1 MIQLNLFI
9 NKNIVNFILLLYK
22 LMRCFMRKRL
32 LIVFSVLLFLLCL
45 SVVSATDENTN
56 SSIVAQDYDGNEFYV
71 DLGGDDSNS
80 GQLNSPFN
88 SINKAVEVSKSN
100 DNVVIHLGE
109 GTFEG
114 NGNVM
119 ISINKAHL
127 SQGGSITI
135 VGAGADKTII
145 KGSSA
150 YYAFNIYAD
159 SVVTLRD
166 LSIVDCKSVEG
177 GAICNSGTLLV
188 DNCIFRNNFAFN
200 TGGAISSIENGDC
213 KIYNSVFINN
223 SVICNDEYENAN
235 GGAVYSLKSDLLVD
249 SCRFV
254 GNFAKGNCLNAISG
268 GAIYVGAYLNN
279 VPSVKN
285 SNFINNYVV
294 STSFR
299 TNWQYA
305 KGGSIYMINC
315 NLFNDS
321 FINSSVTG
329 NNGVGGSYYSEPK
342 YLNSISNIL
351 RINSSVNGVLESNI
365 YPADYDGKY
374 SNEVVVYVSV
384 NGNDEN
390 GNGSFNNPYATIANA
405 IAKSVGNVYNLKVY
419 LLDGVYSGAG
429 NTNISLP
436 SSMNIQIAGIGSKVI
451 IDGSGS
457 NWFAANER
465 SISGFKYALS
475 NLTLINFKAKSIGYK
490 KENNIGVISN
500 YADLTIDNCIF
511 KNIIGSSISNYDLA
525 NLKVISSSFVDSKHL
540 GFYGGVLF
548 NYDANARFYK
558 CIVNNYSSTDIFYS
572 TAVNTENVYLEFFN
586 STFKNLKSFD
596 SRCKFLG
603 ASNTNVTMS
612 YVNYADNDCNFAV
625 AYDKSFMKIDN
636 SVFKNSNWLSGSV
649 NGMIWNVC
657 NSSFININS
666 LTFSS
671 INGYKSN
678 FNGCLFDGGNVE
690 FRGNIIT
697 VGNSSFYNNKVII
710 VNNDNQ
716 KGNLDF
722 NYNYWIDETPKNM
735 MDTTA
740 NVKLN
745 YWIVKHL
752 SAENLFNDSYKV
764 VISYKLFDG
773 SNYKN
778 YDVRYVP
785 IKPVRFILITS
796 KGTNSLDSGTLI
808 NDIFEFINTAN
819 NDRNVVVSFTDNTKL
834 NITLYNQH
842 KVDTNIDLSQKT
854 AKIGDI
860 VEINVNIKDN
870 KTGLAVDSGIV
881 EIYLNNKLI
890 SSNNVTGVA
899 ISKSITVDESKSFYN
914 ISVIYKGNNKYSNS
928 SNSIILRISSL
939 PLETL
944 IISKDLTKYY
954 KNGTHF
960 DIILKDVLGNVLVN
974 KEVKITIN
982 GVTYK
987 KITDTNGKARL
998 SINLLPGVYNITTS
1012 FEDDGNYV
1020 KSLNTNKIV
1029 VLSKIIT
1036 KFVDNNKFIVKLVND
1051 DGTPKTNASL
1061 AIIANGVQYNR
1072 ITNSSGEARLN
1083 VRLNPSNYI
1092 FTVTDGLEVVS
1103 SPVHVL
1109 STIRTS
1115 DISMFYKDG
1124 TRFAAKL
1131 YDANGKIVSNKEVAI
1146 TVNGVTYNKLTDS
1159 KGVAYLNINLNPGV
1173 YSISTSYEG
1182 KTVYNTIL
1190 ISAMPVTIVSS
1201 SIHIQQGTFYKVKFS
1216 DALSNPIIG
1225 QKVGIFVNGVMYY
1238 RETDDLG
1245 FASLKINLNPGHY
1258 MITSGLLSN
1267 I

>member
-1 MIQLNLFI
+1 
-9 NKNIVNFILLLYK
+9 
-22 LMRCFMRKRL
+22 MRKKFL
-32 LIVFSVLLFLLCL
+32 TVFFILLFLLCL

-88 SINKAVEVSKSN
+88 SINKAVEVSN
-100 DNVVIHLGE
+100 PRDNVVIHLGE

-200 TGGAISSIENGDC
+200 AGGAISSIENGDC

-223 SVICNDEYENAN
+223 SVTCNDEYENAN

-299 TNWQYA
+299 TNWEYA

-405 IAKSVGNVYNLKVY
+405 IAKSAGNVYNLKVY

-465 SISGFKYALS
+465 SISGFKYVLS
-475 NLTLINFKAKSIGYK
+475 NLTLINFKAKSTGYK

-525 NLKVISSSFVDSKHL
+525 NLKVISSSFVDSKHSW
-540 GFYGGVLF
+540 FYGGVLF
-548 NYDANARFYK
+548 NYDANARFYN

-625 AYDKSFMKIDN
+625 AYDKSSVKIDN

-671 INGYKSN
+671 INDYKSN

-690 FRGNIIT
+690 FRGNTIT

-722 NYNYWIDETPKNM
+722 NYNYWNNNNPKNM
-735 MDTTA
+735 IDTTA

-785 IKPVRFILITS
+785 VKPVRFTLITS
-796 KGTNSLDSGTLI
+796 KGTNSLNSGTLI

-819 NDRNVVVSFTDNTKL
+819 DDRNVVVSFTDNTKL

-870 KTGLAVDSGIV
+870 KTGLAVDFGIV

-890 SSNNVTGVA
+890 SSNNVTGLA

-914 ISVIYKGNNKYSNS
+914 ISVIYKGNNKYADS
-928 SNSIILRISSL
+928 SNSAILRISSI
-939 PLETL
+939 PLETV

-954 KNGTHF
+954 KNGSQF
-960 DIILKDVLGNVLVN
+960 DVVLKDVLGNVLVG
-974 KEVKITIN
+974 KIVKITIN
-982 GVTYK
+982 GVTYN
-987 KITDTNGKARL
+987 KITNDKGEARL
-998 SINLLPGVYNITTS
+998 SINLFPGVYNITVL
-1012 FEDDGNYV
+1012 FEDDDNYV

-1072 ITNSSGEARLN
+1072 ITNGSGEARLN
-1083 VRLNPSNYI
+1083 VRLNPNNYI
-1092 FTVTDGLEVVS
+1092 FAVTDGQEVVS
-1103 SPVHVL
+1103 SSVNVL
-1109 STIRTS
+1109 STIETS

-1124 TRFAAKL
+1124 TKYSVKL
-1131 YDANGKIVSNKEVAI
+1131 CDLDGNIMPNKNVAI
-1146 TVNGVTYNKLTDS
+1146 TINGVTYNKVTDS
-1159 KGVAYLNINLNPGV
+1159 NGVAYLNINLNPGTYSV
-1173 YSISTSYEG
+1173 WATYGDKTVCNTVSISPMVVS
-1182 KTVYNTIL
+1182 
-1190 ISAMPVTIVSS
+1190 MVSS
-1201 SIHIQQGTFYKVKFS
+1201 SVNIQQGTFYKVKFS
-1216 DALSNPIIG
+1216 DALSNPIVG
-1225 QKVGIFVNGVMYY
+1225 QEVGILINGIMYH
-1238 RETDDLG
+1238 RVTDELG
-1245 FASLKINLNPGHY
+1245 VASIKINLNPGSY
-1258 MITSGLLSN
+1258 MVMSGLLSN
-1267 I
+1267 AYEAKTINNVITVSGDYL

>member
-1 MIQLNLFI
+1 
-9 NKNIVNFILLLYK
+9 
-22 LMRCFMRKRL
+22 MRKKFL
-32 LIVFSVLLFLLCL
+32 TVFFILLFLLCL

-88 SINKAVEVSKSN
+88 SINKAVEVSNSR
-100 DNVVIHLGE
+100 DNVVIYLGE

-188 DNCIFRNNFAFN
+188 DKCIFRNNFAFN
-200 TGGAISSIENGDC
+200 AGGAISSIENGDC

-223 SVICNDEYENAN
+223 SVTCNDEYGNAN

-268 GAIYVGAYLNN
+268 GAIYVGTYLNN

-294 STSFR
+294 STNFR

-405 IAKSVGNVYNLKVY
+405 IAKSAGNVYNLKVY
-419 LLDGVYSGAG
+419 LLDGIYSGAG

-465 SISGFKYALS
+465 SISGFKYVLS
-475 NLTLINFKAKSIGYK
+475 NLTLINFKAKSTGYK

-511 KNIIGSSISNYDLA
+511 KNIAGSSISNYDLA
-525 NLKVISSSFVDSKHL
+525 NLKVISSSFVDSTHSW
-540 GFYGGVLF
+540 FYGGVLF
-548 NYDANARFYK
+548 NYDANARFYN

-612 YVNYADNDCNFAV
+612 HINYIDNDCNFAV
-625 AYDKSFMKIDN
+625 AYDKSFVKIDN

-649 NGMIWNVC
+649 NGMIWNVY

-671 INGYKSN
+671 INDYKSN

-690 FRGNIIT
+690 FRGNTIT

-735 MDTTA
+735 IDTTA

-785 IKPVRFILITS
+785 VKPVRFTLITS
-796 KGTNSLDSGTLI
+796 KGTNSLDSGILI

-819 NDRNVVVSFTDNTKL
+819 DDRNVVVSFTDNTKL

-870 KTGLAVDSGIV
+870 KTGLAVDFGIV

-890 SSNNVTGVA
+890 SSNNVTGLA

-914 ISVIYKGNNKYSNS
+914 ISVIYKGNNKYANS
-928 SNSIILRISSL
+928 SNSAILRISSI
-939 PLETL
+939 PLETV

-954 KNGTHF
+954 KNGSQF
-960 DIILKDVLGNVLVN
+960 DVVLKDVLGNVLVG
-974 KEVKITIN
+974 KIVKITIN
-982 GVTYK
+982 GVTYN
-987 KITDTNGKARL
+987 KITNDKGEARL
-998 SINLLPGVYNITTS
+998 SINLFPGVYNITVL
-1012 FEDDGNYV
+1012 FEDDDNYV

-1072 ITNSSGEARLN
+1072 ITNGSGEARLN
-1083 VRLNPSNYI
+1083 VRLNPNNYI
-1092 FTVTDGLEVVS
+1092 FAVTDGQEVVS
-1103 SPVHVL
+1103 SSVNVL
-1109 STIRTS
+1109 STIETS

-1124 TRFAAKL
+1124 TKYSVKL
-1131 YDANGKIVSNKEVAI
+1131 CDLDGNIMPNKNVAI
-1146 TVNGVTYNKLTDS
+1146 TINGVTYNKVTDS
-1159 KGVAYLNINLNPGV
+1159 NGVAYLNINLNPGTYSV
-1173 YSISTSYEG
+1173 WATYGDKTVCNTVSISPMVVS
-1182 KTVYNTIL
+1182 
-1190 ISAMPVTIVSS
+1190 MVSS
-1201 SIHIQQGTFYKVKFS
+1201 SVNIQQGTFYKVKFS
-1216 DALSNPIIG
+1216 DALSNPIVG
-1225 QKVGIFVNGVMYY
+1225 QEVGILINGIMYH
-1238 RETDDLG
+1238 RVTDELG
-1245 FASLKINLNPGHY
+1245 VASIKINLNPGSY
-1258 MITSGLLSN
+1258 MVMSGLLSN
-1267 I
+1267 AYEAKTINNVITVSGDYL

>member
-1 MIQLNLFI
+1 
-9 NKNIVNFILLLYK
+9 
-22 LMRCFMRKRL
+22 MRKKFL
-32 LIVFSVLLFLLCL
+32 TIFFILLFLLCL

-80 GQLNSPFN
+80 GQLYSPFN
-88 SINKAVEVSKSN
+88 SINKAVEVSN
-100 DNVVIHLGE
+100 PRDNVVIHLGE

-223 SVICNDEYENAN
+223 SVTCNDEYGNAN

-294 STSFR
+294 STNFR
-299 TNWQYA
+299 TNWEYA

-405 IAKSVGNVYNLKVY
+405 IAKSAGNVYNLKVY
-419 LLDGVYSGAG
+419 LLDGIYSGAG

-436 SSMNIQIAGIGSKVI
+436 SSMNIQIAAIGSKVI

-465 SISGFKYALS
+465 SISGFKYVLS
-475 NLTLINFKAKSIGYK
+475 NLTLINFKAKSTGYK

-511 KNIIGSSISNYDLA
+511 KNIAGSSISNYDLA

-548 NYDANARFYK
+548 NYDANARFYN

-612 YVNYADNDCNFAV
+612 HINYIDNDCNFAV
-625 AYDKSFMKIDN
+625 AYDKSSVKIDN

-649 NGMIWNVC
+649 NGMIWDVC

-671 INGYKSN
+671 INDYKSN

-690 FRGNIIT
+690 FRGNTIT

-722 NYNYWIDETPKNM
+722 NYNYWNNNNPKNM
-735 MDTTA
+735 IDTTA

-785 IKPVRFILITS
+785 VKPVRFTLITS

-819 NDRNVVVSFTDNTKL
+819 DDRNVVVSFTDNTKL

-870 KTGLAVDSGIV
+870 KTGLAVDFGIV

-890 SSNNVTGVA
+890 SSNNVTGLA

-914 ISVIYKGNNKYSNS
+914 ISVIYKGNNKYANS
-928 SNSIILRISSL
+928 SNSAILRISSI
-939 PLETL
+939 PLETV

-954 KNGTHF
+954 KNGSQF
-960 DIILKDVLGNVLVN
+960 DVVLKDVLGNVLVG
-974 KEVKITIN
+974 KIVKITIN
-982 GVTYK
+982 GVTYN
-987 KITDTNGKARL
+987 KITNDKGEARL
-998 SINLLPGVYNITTS
+998 SINLFPGVYNITVL
-1012 FEDDGNYV
+1012 FEDDDNYV

-1072 ITNSSGEARLN
+1072 ITNGSGEARLN
-1083 VRLNPSNYI
+1083 VRLNPNNYI
-1092 FTVTDGLEVVS
+1092 FAVTDGQEVVS
-1103 SPVHVL
+1103 SSVNVL
-1109 STIRTS
+1109 STIETS

-1124 TRFAAKL
+1124 TKYSVKL
-1131 YDANGKIVSNKEVAI
+1131 CDLDGNIMPNKNVAI
-1146 TVNGVTYNKLTDS
+1146 TINGVTYNKVTDS
-1159 KGVAYLNINLNPGV
+1159 NGVAYLNINLNPGTYSV
-1173 YSISTSYEG
+1173 WATYGDKTVCNTVSISPMVVS
-1182 KTVYNTIL
+1182 
-1190 ISAMPVTIVSS
+1190 MVSS
-1201 SIHIQQGTFYKVKFS
+1201 SVNIQQGTFYKVKFS
-1216 DALSNPIIG
+1216 DALSNPIVG
-1225 QKVGIFVNGVMYY
+1225 QEVGILINGIMYH
-1238 RETDDLG
+1238 RVTDELG
-1245 FASLKINLNPGHY
+1245 VASIKINLNPGSY
-1258 MITSGLLSN
+1258 MVMSGLLSN
-1267 I
+1267 AYEAKTINNVITVSGDYL

>member
-1 MIQLNLFI
+1 
-9 NKNIVNFILLLYK
+9 
-22 LMRCFMRKRL
+22 MRKKFL
-32 LIVFSVLLFLLCL
+32 TVFFILLFLLCL

-88 SINKAVEVSKSN
+88 SINKAVEVSN
-100 DNVVIHLGE
+100 PRDNVVIHLGE

-188 DNCIFRNNFAFN
+188 DKCIFRNNFAFN

-223 SVICNDEYENAN
+223 SVTCNDEYGNAN

-294 STSFR
+294 STNFR
-299 TNWQYA
+299 TNWEYA

-405 IAKSVGNVYNLKVY
+405 IAKSAGNVYNLKVY
-419 LLDGVYSGAG
+419 LLDGIYSGAG

-436 SSMNIQIAGIGSKVI
+436 SSMNIQIAAIGSKVI

-465 SISGFKYALS
+465 SISGFKYVLS

-548 NYDANARFYK
+548 NYDANARFYN

-625 AYDKSFMKIDN
+625 AYDKSFVKIDN

-649 NGMIWNVC
+649 NGMIWDVC

-735 MDTTA
+735 IDTTA

-773 SNYKN
+773 SDYKD

-785 IKPVRFILITS
+785 VKPVRFILITS
-796 KGTNSLDSGTLI
+796 KGSNSLDSGILI

-819 NDRNVVVSFTDNTKL
+819 DDRNVVVSFTDNTKL

-870 KTGLAVDSGIV
+870 KTGLAVDFGIV

-890 SSNNVTGVA
+890 SSNNVTGLA

-914 ISVIYKGNNKYSNS
+914 ISVIYKGNNKYADS
-928 SNSIILRISSL
+928 SNSAILRISSI
-939 PLETL
+939 PLETV

-954 KNGTHF
+954 KNGSQF
-960 DIILKDVLGNVLVN
+960 DVVLKDVLGNVLVG
-974 KEVKITIN
+974 KIVKITIN
-982 GVTYK
+982 GVTYN
-987 KITDTNGKARL
+987 KITNDKGEARL
-998 SINLLPGVYNITTS
+998 SINLFPGVYNITVL
-1012 FEDDGNYV
+1012 FEDDDNYV

-1072 ITNSSGEARLN
+1072 ITNGSGEARLN
-1083 VRLNPSNYI
+1083 VRLNPNNYI
-1092 FTVTDGLEVVS
+1092 FAVTDGQEVVS
-1103 SPVHVL
+1103 SSVNVL
-1109 STIRTS
+1109 STIETS

-1124 TRFAAKL
+1124 TKYSVKL
-1131 YDANGKIVSNKEVAI
+1131 CDLDGNIMPNKNVAI
-1146 TVNGVTYNKLTDS
+1146 TINGVTYNKVTDS
-1159 KGVAYLNINLNPGV
+1159 NGVAYLNINLNPGTYSV
-1173 YSISTSYEG
+1173 WATYGDKTVCNTVSISPMVVS
-1182 KTVYNTIL
+1182 
-1190 ISAMPVTIVSS
+1190 MVSS
-1201 SIHIQQGTFYKVKFS
+1201 SVNIQQGTFYKVKFS
-1216 DALSNPIIG
+1216 DALSNPIVG
-1225 QKVGIFVNGVMYY
+1225 QEVGILINGIMYH
-1238 RETDDLG
+1238 RVTDELG
-1245 FASLKINLNPGHY
+1245 VASIKINLNPGSY
-1258 MITSGLLSN
+1258 MVMSGLLSN
-1267 I
+1267 AYEAKTINNVITVSGDYL

>member
-1 MIQLNLFI
+1 
-9 NKNIVNFILLLYK
+9 
-22 LMRCFMRKRL
+22 MRKKFL
-32 LIVFSVLLFLLCL
+32 TVFFILLFLLCL

-88 SINKAVEVSKSN
+88 SINKAVEVSN
-100 DNVVIHLGE
+100 PRDNVVIHLGE

-223 SVICNDEYENAN
+223 SVTCNDEYGNAN

-294 STSFR
+294 STNFR

-365 YPADYDGKY
+365 YPADYNGKY

-405 IAKSVGNVYNLKVY
+405 IAKSAGNVYNLKVY
-419 LLDGVYSGAG
+419 LLDGIYSGAG

-465 SISGFKYALS
+465 SISEFKYALS
-475 NLTLINFKAKSIGYK
+475 NLTLINFKAKSTGYK

-525 NLKVISSSFVDSKHL
+525 NLKVISSSFVDSKHSW
-540 GFYGGVLF
+540 FYGGVLF
-548 NYDANARFYK
+548 NYDANAKFYN

-612 YVNYADNDCNFAV
+612 HINYIDNDCNFAV

-649 NGMIWNVC
+649 NGMIWNVY

-671 INGYKSN
+671 INDYKSN

-690 FRGNIIT
+690 FRGNTIT

-722 NYNYWIDETPKNM
+722 NYNYWNNNNPKNM
-735 MDTTA
+735 IDTTA

-785 IKPVRFILITS
+785 VKPVRFTLITS

-819 NDRNVVVSFTDNTKL
+819 DDRNVVVSFTDNTKL

-870 KTGLAVDSGIV
+870 KTGLAVDFGIV

-890 SSNNVTGVA
+890 SSNNVTGLA

-914 ISVIYKGNNKYSNS
+914 ISVIYKGNNKYADS
-928 SNSIILRISSL
+928 SNSAILRISSI
-939 PLETL
+939 PLETV

-954 KNGTHF
+954 KNGSQF
-960 DIILKDVLGNVLVN
+960 DVVLKDVLGNVLVG
-974 KEVKITIN
+974 KIVKITIN
-982 GVTYK
+982 GVTYN
-987 KITDTNGKARL
+987 KITNDKGEARL
-998 SINLLPGVYNITTS
+998 SINLFPGVYNITVL
-1012 FEDDGNYV
+1012 FEDDDNYV

-1072 ITNSSGEARLN
+1072 ITNGSGEARLN
-1083 VRLNPSNYI
+1083 VRLNPNNYI
-1092 FTVTDGLEVVS
+1092 FAVTDGHEVVS
-1103 SPVHVL
+1103 SSVNVL
-1109 STIRTS
+1109 STIETS

-1124 TRFAAKL
+1124 TKYSVKL
-1131 YDANGKIVSNKEVAI
+1131 CDLDGNIMPNKNVAI
-1146 TVNGVTYNKLTDS
+1146 TINGVTYNKVTDS
-1159 KGVAYLNINLNPGV
+1159 NGVAYLNINLNPGTYSV
-1173 YSISTSYEG
+1173 WATYGDKTVCNTVSISPMVVS
-1182 KTVYNTIL
+1182 
-1190 ISAMPVTIVSS
+1190 MVSS
-1201 SIHIQQGTFYKVKFS
+1201 SVNIQQGTFYKVKFS
-1216 DALSNPIIG
+1216 DALSNPIVG
-1225 QKVGIFVNGVMYY
+1225 QEVGILINGIMYH
-1238 RETDDLG
+1238 RVTDELG
-1245 FASLKINLNPGHY
+1245 VASIKINLNPGSY
-1258 MITSGLLSN
+1258 MVMSGLLSN
-1267 I
+1267 AYEAKTINNVITVSGDYL

>member
-1 MIQLNLFI
+1 
-9 NKNIVNFILLLYK
+9 
-22 LMRCFMRKRL
+22 MRKKFL
-32 LIVFSVLLFLLCL
+32 TIFFILLFLLCL

-88 SINKAVEVSKSN
+88 SINKAVEVSN
-100 DNVVIHLGE
+100 PRDNVVIHLGE

-188 DNCIFRNNFAFN
+188 DKCIFRNNFAFN

-223 SVICNDEYENAN
+223 SVTCNDEYGNAN

-299 TNWQYA
+299 TNWEYA

-405 IAKSVGNVYNLKVY
+405 IAKSAGNVYNLKVY

-465 SISGFKYALS
+465 SISGFKYVLS
-475 NLTLINFKAKSIGYK
+475 NLNLINFKAKSTGYK

-511 KNIIGSSISNYDLA
+511 KNIAGSSISNYDLA

-548 NYDANARFYK
+548 NYDANARFYN

-625 AYDKSFMKIDN
+625 AYDKSFVKIDN

-649 NGMIWNVC
+649 NGMIWDVC

-671 INGYKSN
+671 INDYKSN

-690 FRGNIIT
+690 FRGNTIT

-722 NYNYWIDETPKNM
+722 DYNYWNNNNPKNM
-735 MDTTA
+735 IDTTA

-773 SNYKN
+773 SDYKD

-785 IKPVRFILITS
+785 VKPVRFILITS
-796 KGTNSLDSGTLI
+796 KGSNSLDSGTLI

-819 NDRNVVVSFTDNTKL
+819 DDRNVVVSFTDNTKL

-870 KTGLAVDSGIV
+870 KTGLAVDFGIV

-890 SSNNVTGVA
+890 SSNNVTGLA

-914 ISVIYKGNNKYSNS
+914 ISVIYKGNNKYADS
-928 SNSIILRISSL
+928 SNSAILRISSI
-939 PLETL
+939 PLETV

-954 KNGTHF
+954 KNGSQF
-960 DIILKDVLGNVLVN
+960 DVVLKDVLGNVLVG
-974 KEVKITIN
+974 KIVKITIN
-982 GVTYK
+982 GVTYN
-987 KITDTNGKARL
+987 KITNDKGEARL
-998 SINLLPGVYNITTS
+998 SINLFPGVYNITVL
-1012 FEDDGNYV
+1012 FEDDDNYV

-1072 ITNSSGEARLN
+1072 ITNGSGEARLN
-1083 VRLNPSNYI
+1083 VRLNPNNYI
-1092 FTVTDGLEVVS
+1092 FAVTDGQEVVS
-1103 SPVHVL
+1103 SSVNVL
-1109 STIRTS
+1109 STIETS

-1124 TRFAAKL
+1124 TKYSVKL
-1131 YDANGKIVSNKEVAI
+1131 CDLDGNIMPNKNVAI
-1146 TVNGVTYNKLTDS
+1146 TINGVTYNKVTDS
-1159 KGVAYLNINLNPGV
+1159 NGVAYLNINLNPGTYSV
-1173 YSISTSYEG
+1173 WATYGDKTVCNTVSISPMVVS
-1182 KTVYNTIL
+1182 
-1190 ISAMPVTIVSS
+1190 MVSS
-1201 SIHIQQGTFYKVKFS
+1201 SVNIQQGTFYKVKFS
-1216 DALSNPIIG
+1216 DALSNPIVG
-1225 QKVGIFVNGVMYY
+1225 QEVGILINGIMYH
-1238 RETDDLG
+1238 RVTDELG
-1245 FASLKINLNPGHY
+1245 VASIKINLNPGSY
-1258 MITSGLLSN
+1258 MVMSGLLSN
-1267 I
+1267 AYEAKTINNVITVSGDYL

>member
-1 MIQLNLFI
+1 
-9 NKNIVNFILLLYK
+9 
-22 LMRCFMRKRL
+22 MRKKFL
-32 LIVFSVLLFLLCL
+32 TVFFILLFLLCL

-88 SINKAVEVSKSN
+88 SINKAVEVSN
-100 DNVVIHLGE
+100 PRDNVVIHLGE

-200 TGGAISSIENGDC
+200 AGGAISSIENGDC

-223 SVICNDEYENAN
+223 SVTCNDEYGNAN

-294 STSFR
+294 STNFR
-299 TNWQYA
+299 TNWEYA

-405 IAKSVGNVYNLKVY
+405 IAKSAGNVYNLKVY
-419 LLDGVYSGAG
+419 LLDGIYSGAG

-465 SISGFKYALS
+465 SISGFKYVLS
-475 NLTLINFKAKSIGYK
+475 NLTLINFKAKSTGYK

-525 NLKVISSSFVDSKHL
+525 NLKVISSSFVDSKHSW
-540 GFYGGVLF
+540 FYGGVLF
-548 NYDANARFYK
+548 NYDANAKFYN

-612 YVNYADNDCNFAV
+612 HINYIDNDCNFAV
-625 AYDKSFMKIDN
+625 AYDKSFVKIDN

-649 NGMIWNVC
+649 NGMIWNVY

-671 INGYKSN
+671 INDYKSN

-690 FRGNIIT
+690 FRGNTIT

-722 NYNYWIDETPKNM
+722 NYNYWNNNNPKNM
-735 MDTTA
+735 IDTTA

-785 IKPVRFILITS
+785 VKPVRFILITS
-796 KGTNSLDSGTLI
+796 KGSNSLDSGTLI

-819 NDRNVVVSFTDNTKL
+819 DDRNVVVSFTDNTKL

-870 KTGLAVDSGIV
+870 KTGLAVDFGIV

-890 SSNNVTGVA
+890 SSNNVTGLA

-914 ISVIYKGNNKYSNS
+914 ISVIYKGNNKYADS
-928 SNSIILRISSL
+928 SNSAILRISSI
-939 PLETL
+939 PLETV

-954 KNGTHF
+954 KNGSQF
-960 DIILKDVLGNVLVN
+960 DVVLKDVLGNVLVG
-974 KEVKITIN
+974 KIVKITIN
-982 GVTYK
+982 GVTYN
-987 KITDTNGKARL
+987 KITNDKGEARL
-998 SINLLPGVYNITTS
+998 SINLFPGVYNITVL
-1012 FEDDGNYV
+1012 FEDDDNYV

-1072 ITNSSGEARLN
+1072 ITNGSGEARLN
-1083 VRLNPSNYI
+1083 VRLNPNNYI
-1092 FTVTDGLEVVS
+1092 FAVTDGQEVVS
-1103 SPVHVL
+1103 SSVNVL
-1109 STIRTS
+1109 STIETS

-1124 TRFAAKL
+1124 TKYSVKL
-1131 YDANGKIVSNKEVAI
+1131 CDLDGNIMPNKNVAI
-1146 TVNGVTYNKLTDS
+1146 TINGVTYNKVTDS
-1159 KGVAYLNINLNPGV
+1159 NGVAYLNINLNPGTYSV
-1173 YSISTSYEG
+1173 WATYGDKTVCNTVSISPMVVS
-1182 KTVYNTIL
+1182 
-1190 ISAMPVTIVSS
+1190 MVSS
-1201 SIHIQQGTFYKVKFS
+1201 SVNIQQGTFYKVKFS
-1216 DALSNPIIG
+1216 DALSNPIVG
-1225 QKVGIFVNGVMYY
+1225 QEVGILINGIMYH
-1238 RETDDLG
+1238 RVTDELG
-1245 FASLKINLNPGHY
+1245 VASIKINLNPGSY
-1258 MITSGLLSN
+1258 MVMSGLLSN
-1267 I
+1267 AYEAKTINNVITVSGDYL

>member
-1 MIQLNLFI
+1 
-9 NKNIVNFILLLYK
+9 
-22 LMRCFMRKRL
+22 MRKKFL
-32 LIVFSVLLFLLCL
+32 TVFFILLFLLCL

-88 SINKAVEVSKSN
+88 SINKAVEVSN
-100 DNVVIHLGE
+100 PRDNVVIHLGE

-188 DNCIFRNNFAFN
+188 DKCIFRNNFAFN

-223 SVICNDEYENAN
+223 SVTCNDEYGNAN

-294 STSFR
+294 STNFR
-299 TNWQYA
+299 TNWEYA

-405 IAKSVGNVYNLKVY
+405 IAKSAGNVYNLKVY
-419 LLDGVYSGAG
+419 LLDGIYSGAG

-436 SSMNIQIAGIGSKVI
+436 SSMNIQIAAIGSKVI

-465 SISGFKYALS
+465 SISGFKYVLS

-511 KNIIGSSISNYDLA
+511 KNIAGSSISNYDLA

-548 NYDANARFYK
+548 NYDANARFYN

-625 AYDKSFMKIDN
+625 AYDKSFVKIDN

-649 NGMIWNVC
+649 NGMIWDVC

-735 MDTTA
+735 IDTTA

-773 SNYKN
+773 SDYKD

-785 IKPVRFILITS
+785 VKPVRFILITS
-796 KGTNSLDSGTLI
+796 KGSNSLDSGILI

-819 NDRNVVVSFTDNTKL
+819 DDRNVVVSFTDNTKL

-870 KTGLAVDSGIV
+870 KTGLAVDFGIV

-890 SSNNVTGVA
+890 SSNNVTGLA

-914 ISVIYKGNNKYSNS
+914 ISVIYKGNNKYADS
-928 SNSIILRISSL
+928 SNSAILRISSI
-939 PLETL
+939 PLETV

-954 KNGTHF
+954 KNGSQF
-960 DIILKDVLGNVLVN
+960 DVVLKDVLGNVLVG
-974 KEVKITIN
+974 KIVKITIN
-982 GVTYK
+982 GVTYN
-987 KITDTNGKARL
+987 KITNDKGEARL
-998 SINLLPGVYNITTS
+998 SINLFPGVYNITVL
-1012 FEDDGNYV
+1012 FEDDDNYV

-1072 ITNSSGEARLN
+1072 ITNGSGEARLN
-1083 VRLNPSNYI
+1083 VRLNPNNYI
-1092 FTVTDGLEVVS
+1092 FAVTDGQEVVS
-1103 SPVHVL
+1103 SSVNVL
-1109 STIRTS
+1109 STIETS

-1124 TRFAAKL
+1124 TKYSVKL
-1131 YDANGKIVSNKEVAI
+1131 CDLDGNIMPNKNVAI
-1146 TVNGVTYNKLTDS
+1146 TINGVTYNKVTDS
-1159 KGVAYLNINLNPGV
+1159 NGVAYLNINLNPGTYSV
-1173 YSISTSYEG
+1173 WATYGDKTVCNTVSISPMVVS
-1182 KTVYNTIL
+1182 
-1190 ISAMPVTIVSS
+1190 MVSS
-1201 SIHIQQGTFYKVKFS
+1201 SVNIQQGTFYKVKFS
-1216 DALSNPIIG
+1216 DALSNPIVG
-1225 QKVGIFVNGVMYY
+1225 QEVGILINGIMYH
-1238 RETDDLG
+1238 RVTDELG
-1245 FASLKINLNPGHY
+1245 VASIKINLNPGSY
-1258 MITSGLLSN
+1258 MVMSGLLSN
-1267 I
+1267 AYEAKTINNVITVSGDYL

>member
-1 MIQLNLFI
+1 
-9 NKNIVNFILLLYK
+9 
-22 LMRCFMRKRL
+22 MRKKFL
-32 LIVFSVLLFLLCL
+32 TVFFILLFLLCL

-56 SSIVAQDYDGNEFYV
+56 SSIVVQDYDGNEFYV

-88 SINKAVEVSKSN
+88 SINKAVEVSN
-100 DNVVIHLGE
+100 PRDNVVIHLGE

-223 SVICNDEYENAN
+223 SVTCNDEYGNAN

-268 GAIYVGAYLNN
+268 GAIYVGTYLNN

-294 STSFR
+294 STNFR
-299 TNWQYA
+299 TNWEYA

-405 IAKSVGNVYNLKVY
+405 IAKSAGNVYNLKVY
-419 LLDGVYSGAG
+419 LLDGIYSGAG

-465 SISGFKYALS
+465 SISGFKYVLS
-475 NLTLINFKAKSIGYK
+475 NLTLINFKAKSTGYK

-511 KNIIGSSISNYDLA
+511 KNIAGSSISNYDLA
-525 NLKVISSSFVDSKHL
+525 NLKVINSSFVDSKHL

-548 NYDANARFYK
+548 NYDANARFYN

-625 AYDKSFMKIDN
+625 AYDKSFVKIDN

-649 NGMIWNVC
+649 NGMIWNVY

-671 INGYKSN
+671 INDYKSN

-690 FRGNIIT
+690 FRGNTIT

-722 NYNYWIDETPKNM
+722 NYNYWNNNNPKNM
-735 MDTTA
+735 IDTTA

-785 IKPVRFILITS
+785 IKPVRFTLITS

-819 NDRNVVVSFTDNTKL
+819 DDRNVVVSFTDNTKL

-870 KTGLAVDSGIV
+870 KTGLAVDFGIV

-890 SSNNVTGVA
+890 SSNNVTGLA

-914 ISVIYKGNNKYSNS
+914 ISVIYKGNNKYANS
-928 SNSIILRISSL
+928 SNSAILRISSI
-939 PLETL
+939 PLETV

-954 KNGTHF
+954 KNGSQF
-960 DIILKDVLGNVLVN
+960 DVVLKDVLGNVLVG
-974 KEVKITIN
+974 KIVKITIN
-982 GVTYK
+982 GVTYN
-987 KITDTNGKARL
+987 KITNDKGEARL
-998 SINLLPGVYNITTS
+998 SINLFPGVYNITVL
-1012 FEDDGNYV
+1012 FEDDDNYV

-1072 ITNSSGEARLN
+1072 ITNGSGEARLN
-1083 VRLNPSNYI
+1083 VRLNPNNYI
-1092 FTVTDGLEVVS
+1092 FAVTDGQEVVS
-1103 SPVHVL
+1103 SSVNVL
-1109 STIRTS
+1109 STIETS

-1124 TRFAAKL
+1124 TKYSVKL
-1131 YDANGKIVSNKEVAI
+1131 CDLDGNIMPNKNVAI
-1146 TVNGVTYNKLTDS
+1146 TINGVTYNKVTDS
-1159 KGVAYLNINLNPGV
+1159 NGVAYLNINLNPGTYSV
-1173 YSISTSYEG
+1173 WATYGDKTVCNTVSISPMVVS
-1182 KTVYNTIL
+1182 
-1190 ISAMPVTIVSS
+1190 MVSS
-1201 SIHIQQGTFYKVKFS
+1201 SVNIQQGTFYKVKFS
-1216 DALSNPIIG
+1216 DALSNPIVG
-1225 QKVGIFVNGVMYY
+1225 QEVGILINGIMYH
-1238 RETDDLG
+1238 RVTDELG
-1245 FASLKINLNPGHY
+1245 VASIKINLNPGSY
-1258 MITSGLLSN
+1258 MVMSGLLSN
-1267 I
+1267 AYEAKTINNVITVSGDYL

>member
-1 MIQLNLFI
+1 
-9 NKNIVNFILLLYK
+9 
-22 LMRCFMRKRL
+22 MRKKFL
-32 LIVFSVLLFLLCL
+32 TVFFILLFLLCL

-88 SINKAVEVSKSN
+88 SINKAVEVSN
-100 DNVVIHLGE
+100 PRDNVVIHLGE

-200 TGGAISSIENGDC
+200 AGGAISSIENGDC

-223 SVICNDEYENAN
+223 SVTCNDEYENAN

-285 SNFINNYVV
+285 SNFINNYV

-351 RINSSVNGVLESNI
+351 RINSTVNGVLESNI

-384 NGNDEN
+384 NGNDEK

-405 IAKSVGNVYNLKVY
+405 IAKSAGNVYNLKVY
-419 LLDGVYSGAG
+419 LLDGIYSGAG

-465 SISGFKYALS
+465 SISGFKYVLS
-475 NLTLINFKAKSIGYK
+475 NLTLINFKAKSTGYK

-511 KNIIGSSISNYDLA
+511 KNIAGSSISNYDLA
-525 NLKVISSSFVDSKHL
+525 NLKIISSSFVDSKHL

-548 NYDANARFYK
+548 NYDANARFYN

-625 AYDKSFMKIDN
+625 AYDKSSVKIDN

-649 NGMIWNVC
+649 NGMIWNVY

-671 INGYKSN
+671 INDYKSN

-690 FRGNIIT
+690 FRGNTIT

-722 NYNYWIDETPKNM
+722 NYNYWNNNNPKNM
-735 MDTTA
+735 IDTTA

-773 SNYKN
+773 SDYKN

-785 IKPVRFILITS
+785 IKPVRFTLITS
-796 KGTNSLDSGTLI
+796 KGTNSLDSGILI

-819 NDRNVVVSFTDNTKL
+819 DDRNVVVSFTDNTKL

-870 KTGLAVDSGIV
+870 KTGLAVDFGIV

-890 SSNNVTGVA
+890 SSNNVTGLA

-914 ISVIYKGNNKYSNS
+914 ISVIYKGNNKYADS
-928 SNSIILRISSL
+928 SNSAILRISSI
-939 PLETL
+939 PLETV

-954 KNGTHF
+954 KNGSQF
-960 DIILKDVLGNVLVN
+960 DVVLKDVLGNVIVG
-974 KEVKITIN
+974 KIVKITIN
-982 GVTYK
+982 GVTYN
-987 KITDTNGKARL
+987 KITNDKGEARL
-998 SINLLPGVYNITTS
+998 SINLFPGVYNITVL
-1012 FEDDGNYV
+1012 FEDDDNYV

-1072 ITNSSGEARLN
+1072 ITNGSGEARLN
-1083 VRLNPSNYI
+1083 VRLNPNNYI
-1092 FTVTDGLEVVS
+1092 FAVTDGQEVVS
-1103 SPVHVL
+1103 SSVNVL
-1109 STIRTS
+1109 STIETS

-1124 TRFAAKL
+1124 TKYSVKL
-1131 YDANGKIVSNKEVAI
+1131 CDLDGNIMPNKNVAI
-1146 TVNGVTYNKLTDS
+1146 TINGVTYNKVTDS
-1159 KGVAYLNINLNPGV
+1159 NGVAYLNINLNPGTYSV
-1173 YSISTSYEG
+1173 WATYGDKTVCNTVSISPMVVS
-1182 KTVYNTIL
+1182 
-1190 ISAMPVTIVSS
+1190 MVSS
-1201 SIHIQQGTFYKVKFS
+1201 SVNIQQGTFYKVKFS
-1216 DALSNPIIG
+1216 DALSNPIVG
-1225 QKVGIFVNGVMYY
+1225 QEVGILINGIMYH
-1238 RETDDLG
+1238 RVTDELG
-1245 FASLKINLNPGHY
+1245 VASIKINLNPGSY
-1258 MITSGLLSN
+1258 MVMSGLLSN
-1267 I
+1267 AYEAKTINNVITVSGDYL

>member
-1 MIQLNLFI
+1 
-9 NKNIVNFILLLYK
+9 
-22 LMRCFMRKRL
+22 MRKKFL
-32 LIVFSVLLFLLCL
+32 TVFFILLFLLCL

-88 SINKAVEVSKSN
+88 SINKAVEVSN
-100 DNVVIHLGE
+100 PRDNVVIHLGE

-223 SVICNDEYENAN
+223 SVTCNDEYENAN

-294 STSFR
+294 STNFR

-405 IAKSVGNVYNLKVY
+405 IAKSAGNVYNLKVY
-419 LLDGVYSGAG
+419 LLDGIYSGAG

-436 SSMNIQIAGIGSKVI
+436 SSMNIQIAAIGSKVI

-548 NYDANARFYK
+548 NYDANARFYN

-625 AYDKSFMKIDN
+625 AYDKSFVKIDN

-649 NGMIWNVC
+649 NGMIWDVC

-671 INGYKSN
+671 INDYKSN

-690 FRGNIIT
+690 FRGNTIT

-722 NYNYWIDETPKNM
+722 NYNYWNNNNPKNM
-735 MDTTA
+735 IDTTA

-785 IKPVRFILITS
+785 IKPVRFTLITS
-796 KGTNSLDSGTLI
+796 KGSNSLDSGTLI

-819 NDRNVVVSFTDNTKL
+819 DDRNVVVSFTDNTKL

-870 KTGLAVDSGIV
+870 KTGLAVDFGIV

-890 SSNNVTGVA
+890 SSNNVTGLA

-914 ISVIYKGNNKYSNS
+914 ISVIYKGNNKYADS
-928 SNSIILRISSL
+928 SNSAILRISSI
-939 PLETL
+939 PLETV

-954 KNGTHF
+954 KNGSQF
-960 DIILKDVLGNVLVN
+960 DVVLKDVLGNVLVG
-974 KEVKITIN
+974 KIVKITIN
-982 GVTYK
+982 GVTYN
-987 KITDTNGKARL
+987 KITNDKGEARL
-998 SINLLPGVYNITTS
+998 SINLFPGVYNITVL
-1012 FEDDGNYV
+1012 FEDDDNYV

-1072 ITNSSGEARLN
+1072 ITNGSGEARLN
-1083 VRLNPSNYI
+1083 VRLNPNNYI
-1092 FTVTDGLEVVS
+1092 FAVTDGQEVVS
-1103 SPVHVL
+1103 SSVNVL
-1109 STIRTS
+1109 STIETS

-1124 TRFAAKL
+1124 TKYSVKL
-1131 YDANGKIVSNKEVAI
+1131 CDLDGNIMPNKNVAI
-1146 TVNGVTYNKLTDS
+1146 TINGVTYNKVTDS
-1159 KGVAYLNINLNPGV
+1159 NGVAYLNINLNPGTYSV
-1173 YSISTSYEG
+1173 WATYGDKTVCNTVSISPMVVS
-1182 KTVYNTIL
+1182 
-1190 ISAMPVTIVSS
+1190 MVSS
-1201 SIHIQQGTFYKVKFS
+1201 SVNIQQGTFYKVKFS
-1216 DALSNPIIG
+1216 DALSNPIVG
-1225 QKVGIFVNGVMYY
+1225 QEVGILINGIMYH
-1238 RETDDLG
+1238 RVTDELG
-1245 FASLKINLNPGHY
+1245 VASIKINLNPGSY
-1258 MITSGLLSN
+1258 MVMSGLLSN
-1267 I
+1267 AYEAKTINNVITVSGDYL

>member
-1 MIQLNLFI
+1 
-9 NKNIVNFILLLYK
+9 
-22 LMRCFMRKRL
+22 MRKRL
-32 LIVFSVLLFLLCL
+32 LIVFFILLFLLCL

-88 SINKAVEVSKSN
+88 SINKAVEVSN
-100 DNVVIHLGE
+100 PRDNVVIHLGE

-223 SVICNDEYENAN
+223 SVTCNDEYGNAN

-285 SNFINNYVV
+285 SNFINNYV

-299 TNWQYA
+299 TNWEYA

-465 SISGFKYALS
+465 SISGFKYVLS

-548 NYDANARFYK
+548 NYDANARFYN

-625 AYDKSFMKIDN
+625 AYDKSFVKIDN

-649 NGMIWNVC
+649 NGMIWDVC

-671 INGYKSN
+671 INDYKSN

-690 FRGNIIT
+690 FRGNTIT

-722 NYNYWIDETPKNM
+722 NYNYWNNNNPKNM
-735 MDTTA
+735 IDTTA

-773 SNYKN
+773 SDYKD

-785 IKPVRFILITS
+785 VKPVRFILITS
-796 KGTNSLDSGTLI
+796 KGSNSLDSGILI

-819 NDRNVVVSFTDNTKL
+819 DDRNVVVSFTDNTKL

-854 AKIGDI
+854 AKIWDI

-870 KTGLAVDSGIV
+870 KTGLAVDFGIV

-890 SSNNVTGVA
+890 SSNNVTGLA

-914 ISVIYKGNNKYSNS
+914 ISVIYKGNNKYADS
-928 SNSIILRISSL
+928 SNSAILRISSI
-939 PLETL
+939 PLETV

-954 KNGTHF
+954 KNGSQF
-960 DIILKDVLGNVLVN
+960 DVVLKDVLGNVLVG
-974 KEVKITIN
+974 KIVKITIN
-982 GVTYK
+982 GVTYN
-987 KITDTNGKARL
+987 KITNDKGEARL
-998 SINLLPGVYNITTS
+998 SINLFPGVYNITVL
-1012 FEDDGNYV
+1012 FEDDDNYV

-1072 ITNSSGEARLN
+1072 ITNGSGEARLN
-1083 VRLNPSNYI
+1083 VRLNPNNYI
-1092 FTVTDGLEVVS
+1092 FAVTDGQEVVS
-1103 SPVHVL
+1103 SSVNVL
-1109 STIRTS
+1109 STIETS

-1124 TRFAAKL
+1124 TKYSVKL
-1131 YDANGKIVSNKEVAI
+1131 CDLDGNIMPNKNVAI
-1146 TVNGVTYNKLTDS
+1146 TINGVTYNKVTDS
-1159 KGVAYLNINLNPGV
+1159 NGVAYLNINLNPGTYSV
-1173 YSISTSYEG
+1173 WATYGDKTVCNTVSISPMVVS
-1182 KTVYNTIL
+1182 
-1190 ISAMPVTIVSS
+1190 MVSS
-1201 SIHIQQGTFYKVKFS
+1201 SVNIQQGTFYKVKFS
-1216 DALSNPIIG
+1216 DALSNPIVG
-1225 QKVGIFVNGVMYY
+1225 QEVGILINGIMYH
-1238 RETDDLG
+1238 RVTDELG
-1245 FASLKINLNPGHY
+1245 VASIKINLNPGSY
-1258 MITSGLLSN
+1258 MVMSGLLSN
-1267 I
+1267 AYEAKTINNVITVSGDYL

>member
-1 MIQLNLFI
+1 
-9 NKNIVNFILLLYK
+9 
-22 LMRCFMRKRL
+22 MRKKFL
-32 LIVFSVLLFLLCL
+32 TVFFILLFLLCL

-88 SINKAVEVSKSN
+88 SINKAVEVSN
-100 DNVVIHLGE
+100 PRDNVVIHLGE

-188 DNCIFRNNFAFN
+188 DKCIFRNNFAFN
-200 TGGAISSIENGDC
+200 AGGAISSIENGDC

-223 SVICNDEYENAN
+223 SVTCNDEYGNAN

-268 GAIYVGAYLNN
+268 GAIYVGTYLNN

-294 STSFR
+294 STNFR
-299 TNWQYA
+299 TNWEYA

-405 IAKSVGNVYNLKVY
+405 IAKSAGNVYNLKVY
-419 LLDGVYSGAG
+419 LLDGIYSGAG

-465 SISGFKYALS
+465 SISGFKYVLS
-475 NLTLINFKAKSIGYK
+475 NLTLINFKAKSTGYK

-511 KNIIGSSISNYDLA
+511 KNIAGSSISNYDLA

-548 NYDANARFYK
+548 NYDANARFYN

-625 AYDKSFMKIDN
+625 AYDKSFVKIDN

-649 NGMIWNVC
+649 NGMIWDVC

-671 INGYKSN
+671 INDYKSN

-690 FRGNIIT
+690 FRGNTIT

-722 NYNYWIDETPKNM
+722 NYNYWNNNNPKNM
-735 MDTTA
+735 IDTTA

-785 IKPVRFILITS
+785 VKPVRFILITS
-796 KGTNSLDSGTLI
+796 KGSNSLDSGTLI

-819 NDRNVVVSFTDNTKL
+819 DDRNVVVSFTDNTKL

-870 KTGLAVDSGIV
+870 KTGLAVDFGIV

-890 SSNNVTGVA
+890 SSNNVTGLA

-914 ISVIYKGNNKYSNS
+914 ISVIYKGNNKYADS
-928 SNSIILRISSL
+928 SNSAILRISSI
-939 PLETL
+939 PLETV

-954 KNGTHF
+954 KNGSQF
-960 DIILKDVLGNVLVN
+960 DVVLKDVLGNVLVG
-974 KEVKITIN
+974 KIVKITIN
-982 GVTYK
+982 GVTYN
-987 KITDTNGKARL
+987 KITNDKGEARL
-998 SINLLPGVYNITTS
+998 SINLFPGVYNITVL
-1012 FEDDGNYV
+1012 FEDDDNYV

-1072 ITNSSGEARLN
+1072 ITNGSGEARLN
-1083 VRLNPSNYI
+1083 VRLNPNNYI
-1092 FTVTDGLEVVS
+1092 FAVTDGQEVVS
-1103 SPVHVL
+1103 SSVNVL
-1109 STIRTS
+1109 STIETS

-1124 TRFAAKL
+1124 TKYSVKL
-1131 YDANGKIVSNKEVAI
+1131 CDLDGNIMPNKNVAI
-1146 TVNGVTYNKLTDS
+1146 TINGVTYNKVTDS
-1159 KGVAYLNINLNPGV
+1159 NGVAYLNINLNPGTYSV
-1173 YSISTSYEG
+1173 WATYGDKTVCNTVSISPMVVS
-1182 KTVYNTIL
+1182 
-1190 ISAMPVTIVSS
+1190 MVSS
-1201 SIHIQQGTFYKVKFS
+1201 SVNIQQGTFYKVKFS
-1216 DALSNPIIG
+1216 DALSNPIVG
-1225 QKVGIFVNGVMYY
+1225 QEVGILINGIMYH
-1238 RETDDLG
+1238 RVTDELG
-1245 FASLKINLNPGHY
+1245 VASIKINLNPGSY
-1258 MITSGLLSN
+1258 MVMSGLLSN
-1267 I
+1267 AYEAKTINNVITVSGDYL

>member
-1 MIQLNLFI
+1 
-9 NKNIVNFILLLYK
+9 
-22 LMRCFMRKRL
+22 MRKKFL
-32 LIVFSVLLFLLCL
+32 TVFFILLFLLCL

-88 SINKAVEVSKSN
+88 SINKAVEVSN
-100 DNVVIHLGE
+100 PRDNVVIHLGE

-200 TGGAISSIENGDC
+200 AGGAISSIENGDC

-223 SVICNDEYENAN
+223 SVTRNDEYGNAN

-351 RINSSVNGVLESNI
+351 RINSTVNGVLESNI

-405 IAKSVGNVYNLKVY
+405 IAKSAGNVYNLKVY

-436 SSMNIQIAGIGSKVI
+436 SSMNIQIAAIGSKVI

-465 SISGFKYALS
+465 SISGFKYVLS
-475 NLTLINFKAKSIGYK
+475 NLNLINFKAKSTGYK

-511 KNIIGSSISNYDLA
+511 KNVAGSSISNYDLA

-548 NYDANARFYK
+548 NYDANARFYN

-612 YVNYADNDCNFAV
+612 HINYIDNDCNFAV
-625 AYDKSFMKIDN
+625 AYDKSSVKIDN

-649 NGMIWNVC
+649 NGMIWDVY

-671 INGYKSN
+671 INDYKSN

-690 FRGNIIT
+690 FRGNTIT

-722 NYNYWIDETPKNM
+722 NYNYWNNNNPKNM
-735 MDTTA
+735 IDTTA

-778 YDVRYVP
+778 YDVRFVP
-785 IKPVRFILITS
+785 IKPVRFTLITS
-796 KGTNSLDSGTLI
+796 KGSNSLNSGTLI

-819 NDRNVVVSFTDNTKL
+819 DDRNVVVSFTDNTKL

-870 KTGLAVDSGIV
+870 KTGLAVDFGIV

-890 SSNNVTGVA
+890 SSNNVTGLA

-914 ISVIYKGNNKYSNS
+914 ISVIYKGNNKYANS
-928 SNSIILRISSL
+928 SNSAILRISSI
-939 PLETL
+939 PLETV

-954 KNGTHF
+954 KNGSQF
-960 DIILKDVLGNVLVN
+960 DVVLKDVLGNVLVG
-974 KEVKITIN
+974 KIVKITIN
-982 GVTYK
+982 GVTYN
-987 KITDTNGKARL
+987 KITNDKGEARL
-998 SINLLPGVYNITTS
+998 SINLFPGVYNITVL
-1012 FEDDGNYV
+1012 FEDDDNYV

-1072 ITNSSGEARLN
+1072 ITNGSGEARLN
-1083 VRLNPSNYI
+1083 VRLNPNNYI
-1092 FTVTDGLEVVS
+1092 FAVTDGQEVVS
-1103 SPVHVL
+1103 SSVNVL
-1109 STIRTS
+1109 STIETS

-1124 TRFAAKL
+1124 TKYSVKL
-1131 YDANGKIVSNKEVAI
+1131 CDLDGNIMPNKNVAI
-1146 TVNGVTYNKLTDS
+1146 TINGVTYNKVTDS
-1159 KGVAYLNINLNPGV
+1159 NGVAYLNINLNPGTYSV
-1173 YSISTSYEG
+1173 WATYGDKTVCNIVSISPMVVS
-1182 KTVYNTIL
+1182 
-1190 ISAMPVTIVSS
+1190 MVSS
-1201 SIHIQQGTFYKVKFS
+1201 SVNIQQGTFYNVKFS

-1225 QKVGIFVNGVMYY
+1225 QKVGMLVNGVMYY

-1245 FASLKINLNPGHY
+1245 VASLKINLNPGHY

-1267 I
+1267 AYEAKTINNVITVSGDYL

>member
-1 MIQLNLFI
+1 
-9 NKNIVNFILLLYK
+9 
-22 LMRCFMRKRL
+22 MRKKFL
-32 LIVFSVLLFLLCL
+32 TVFFILLFLLCL

-88 SINKAVEVSKSN
+88 SINKAVEVSN
-100 DNVVIHLGE
+100 PRDNVVIHLGE

-188 DNCIFRNNFAFN
+188 DKCIFRNNFAFN

-223 SVICNDEYENAN
+223 SVTCNDEYGNAN

-254 GNFAKGNCLNAISG
+254 GNFAKSNCLNAISG

-299 TNWQYA
+299 TNWEYA

-405 IAKSVGNVYNLKVY
+405 IAKSAGNVYNLKVY
-419 LLDGVYSGAG
+419 LLDGIYSGAG

-465 SISGFKYALS
+465 SISGFKYVLS
-475 NLTLINFKAKSIGYK
+475 NLTLINFKAKSTGYK

-548 NYDANARFYK
+548 NYDANARFYN
-558 CIVNNYSSTDIFYS
+558 CIVDNYSSSTDIFYS

-612 YVNYADNDCNFAV
+612 HINYIDNDCNFAV
-625 AYDKSFMKIDN
+625 AYDKSSVKIDN

-649 NGMIWNVC
+649 NGMIWDVC

-671 INGYKSN
+671 INDYKSN

-690 FRGNIIT
+690 FRGNTIT

-735 MDTTA
+735 IDTTA

-785 IKPVRFILITS
+785 VKPVRFTLITS
-796 KGTNSLDSGTLI
+796 KGTNSLDSGILI

-819 NDRNVVVSFTDNTKL
+819 DDRNVVVSFTDNAKL

-870 KTGLAVDSGIV
+870 KTGLAVDFGIV

-890 SSNNVTGVA
+890 SSNNVTGLA

-914 ISVIYKGNNKYSNS
+914 ISVIYKGNNKYANS
-928 SNSIILRISSL
+928 SNSAILRISSI
-939 PLETL
+939 PLETV

-954 KNGTHF
+954 KNGSQF
-960 DIILKDVLGNVLVN
+960 DVVLKDVLGNVIVG
-974 KEVKITIN
+974 KIVKITIN
-982 GVTYK
+982 GVTYN
-987 KITDTNGKARL
+987 KITNDNGEARL
-998 SINLLPGVYNITTS
+998 SINLFPGVYNITVL
-1012 FEDDGNYV
+1012 FEDDDNYV

-1072 ITNSSGEARLN
+1072 ITNGSGEARLN
-1083 VRLNPSNYI
+1083 VRLNPNNYI
-1092 FTVTDGLEVVS
+1092 FAVTDGQEVVS
-1103 SPVHVL
+1103 SSVNVL
-1109 STIRTS
+1109 STIETS

-1124 TRFAAKL
+1124 TKYSVKL
-1131 YDANGKIVSNKEVAI
+1131 CDLDGNIMPNKNVAI
-1146 TVNGVTYNKLTDS
+1146 TINGVTYNKVTDS
-1159 KGVAYLNINLNPGV
+1159 NGVAYLNINLNPGTYSV
-1173 YSISTSYEG
+1173 WATYGDKTVCNTVSISPMVVS
-1182 KTVYNTIL
+1182 
-1190 ISAMPVTIVSS
+1190 MVSS
-1201 SIHIQQGTFYKVKFS
+1201 SVNIQQGTFYKVKFS
-1216 DALSNPIIG
+1216 DALSNPIVG
-1225 QKVGIFVNGVMYY
+1225 QEVGILINGIMYH
-1238 RETDDLG
+1238 RVTDELG
-1245 FASLKINLNPGHY
+1245 VASIKINLNPGSY
-1258 MITSGLLSN
+1258 MVMSGLLSN
-1267 I
+1267 AYEAKTINNVITVSGDYL

>member
-1 MIQLNLFI
+1 
-9 NKNIVNFILLLYK
+9 
-22 LMRCFMRKRL
+22 MRKKFL
-32 LIVFSVLLFLLCL
+32 TVFFILLFLLCL

-88 SINKAVEVSKSN
+88 SINKAVEVSN
-100 DNVVIHLGE
+100 PRDNVVIHLGE

-223 SVICNDEYENAN
+223 SVTCNDEYGNAN

-268 GAIYVGAYLNN
+268 GAIYVGTYLNN

-294 STSFR
+294 STNFR
-299 TNWQYA
+299 TNWEYA

-405 IAKSVGNVYNLKVY
+405 IAKSAGNVYNLKVY
-419 LLDGVYSGAG
+419 LLDGIYSGAG

-436 SSMNIQIAGIGSKVI
+436 SSMNIQIAAIGSKVI

-465 SISGFKYALS
+465 SISGFKYVLS
-475 NLTLINFKAKSIGYK
+475 NLTLINFKAKSTGYK

-511 KNIIGSSISNYDLA
+511 KNIAGSSISNYDLA
-525 NLKVISSSFVDSKHL
+525 NLKVINSSFVDSKHL

-548 NYDANARFYK
+548 NYDANARFYN

-625 AYDKSFMKIDN
+625 AYDKSFVKIDN

-649 NGMIWNVC
+649 NGMIWNVY

-671 INGYKSN
+671 INDYKSN

-690 FRGNIIT
+690 FRGNTIT

-735 MDTTA
+735 IDTTA

-773 SNYKN
+773 SDYKD

-785 IKPVRFILITS
+785 IKPVRFTLITS
-796 KGTNSLDSGTLI
+796 KGSNSLDSGTLI

-819 NDRNVVVSFTDNTKL
+819 DDRNVVVSFTDNTKL

-854 AKIGDI
+854 AKIWDI

-870 KTGLAVDSGIV
+870 KTGLAVDFGIV

-890 SSNNVTGVA
+890 SSNNVTGLA

-914 ISVIYKGNNKYSNS
+914 ISVIYKGNNKYANS
-928 SNSIILRISSL
+928 SNSAILRISSI
-939 PLETL
+939 PLETV

-954 KNGTHF
+954 KNGSQF
-960 DIILKDVLGNVLVN
+960 DVVLKDVLGNVLVG
-974 KEVKITIN
+974 KIVKITIN
-982 GVTYK
+982 GVTYN
-987 KITDTNGKARL
+987 KITNDKGEARL
-998 SINLLPGVYNITTS
+998 SINLFPGVYNITVL
-1012 FEDDGNYV
+1012 FEDDDNYV

-1072 ITNSSGEARLN
+1072 ITNGSGEARLN
-1083 VRLNPSNYI
+1083 VRLNPNNYI
-1092 FTVTDGLEVVS
+1092 FAVTDGQEVVS
-1103 SPVHVL
+1103 SSVNVL
-1109 STIRTS
+1109 STIETS

-1124 TRFAAKL
+1124 TKYSVKL
-1131 YDANGKIVSNKEVAI
+1131 CDLDGNIMPNKNVAI
-1146 TVNGVTYNKLTDS
+1146 TINGVTYNKVTDS
-1159 KGVAYLNINLNPGV
+1159 NGVAYLNINLNPGTYSV
-1173 YSISTSYEG
+1173 WATYGDKTVCNTVSISPMVVS
-1182 KTVYNTIL
+1182 
-1190 ISAMPVTIVSS
+1190 MVSS
-1201 SIHIQQGTFYKVKFS
+1201 SVNIQQGTFYKVKFS
-1216 DALSNPIIG
+1216 DALSNPIVG
-1225 QKVGIFVNGVMYY
+1225 QEVGILINGIMYH
-1238 RETDDLG
+1238 RVTDELG
-1245 FASLKINLNPGHY
+1245 VASIKINLNPGSY
-1258 MITSGLLSN
+1258 MVMSGLLSN
-1267 I
+1267 AYEAKTINNVITVSGDYL

>member
-1 MIQLNLFI
+1 MMKKFLTVFFI
-9 NKNIVNFILLLYK
+9 
-22 LMRCFMRKRL
+22 
-32 LIVFSVLLFLLCL
+32 LLFLLCL

-88 SINKAVEVSKSN
+88 SINKAVEVSN
-100 DNVVIHLGE
+100 PRDNVVIHLGE

-188 DNCIFRNNFAFN
+188 DKCIFRNNFAFN

-223 SVICNDEYENAN
+223 SVTCNDEYGNAN

-268 GAIYVGAYLNN
+268 GAIYVGTYLNN

-294 STSFR
+294 STNFR
-299 TNWQYA
+299 TNWEYA

-405 IAKSVGNVYNLKVY
+405 IAKSAGNVYNLKVY

-436 SSMNIQIAGIGSKVI
+436 SSMNIQIAAIGSKVI

-465 SISGFKYALS
+465 SISGFKYVLS
-475 NLTLINFKAKSIGYK
+475 NLNLINFKAKSTGYK

-511 KNIIGSSISNYDLA
+511 KNIAGSSISNYDLA

-548 NYDANARFYK
+548 NYDANARFYN

-625 AYDKSFMKIDN
+625 AYDKSFVKIDN

-649 NGMIWNVC
+649 NGMIWDVC

-671 INGYKSN
+671 INDYKSN

-690 FRGNIIT
+690 FRGNTIT

-722 NYNYWIDETPKNM
+722 NYNYWNNNNPKNM
-735 MDTTA
+735 IDTTA

-773 SNYKN
+773 SDYKD

-785 IKPVRFILITS
+785 VKPVRFILITS
-796 KGTNSLDSGTLI
+796 KGSNSLDSGTLI

-819 NDRNVVVSFTDNTKL
+819 DDRNVVVSFTDNTKL

-870 KTGLAVDSGIV
+870 KTGLAVDFGIV

-890 SSNNVTGVA
+890 SSNNVTGLA

-914 ISVIYKGNNKYSNS
+914 ISVIYKGNNKYADS
-928 SNSIILRISSL
+928 SNSAILRISSI
-939 PLETL
+939 PLETV

-954 KNGTHF
+954 KNGSQF
-960 DIILKDVLGNVLVN
+960 DVVLKDVLGNVLVG
-974 KEVKITIN
+974 KIVKITIN
-982 GVTYK
+982 GVTYN
-987 KITDTNGKARL
+987 KITNDKGEARL
-998 SINLLPGVYNITTS
+998 SINLFPGVYNITVL
-1012 FEDDGNYV
+1012 FEDDDNYV

-1072 ITNSSGEARLN
+1072 ITNGSGEARLN
-1083 VRLNPSNYI
+1083 VRLNPNNYI
-1092 FTVTDGLEVVS
+1092 FAVTDGQEVVS
-1103 SPVHVL
+1103 SSVNVL
-1109 STIRTS
+1109 STIETS

-1124 TRFAAKL
+1124 TKYSVKL
-1131 YDANGKIVSNKEVAI
+1131 CDLDGNIMPNKNVAI
-1146 TVNGVTYNKLTDS
+1146 TINGVTYNKVTDS
-1159 KGVAYLNINLNPGV
+1159 NGVAYLNINLNPGTYSV
-1173 YSISTSYEG
+1173 WATYGDKTVCNTVSISPMVVS
-1182 KTVYNTIL
+1182 
-1190 ISAMPVTIVSS
+1190 MVSS
-1201 SIHIQQGTFYKVKFS
+1201 SVNIQQGTFYKVKFS
-1216 DALSNPIIG
+1216 DALSNPIVG
-1225 QKVGIFVNGVMYY
+1225 QEVGILINGIMYH
-1238 RETDDLG
+1238 RVTDELG
-1245 FASLKINLNPGHY
+1245 VASIKINLNPGSY
-1258 MITSGLLSN
+1258 MVMSGLLSN
-1267 I
+1267 AYEAKTINNVITVSGDYL

>member
-1 MIQLNLFI
+1 
-9 NKNIVNFILLLYK
+9 
-22 LMRCFMRKRL
+22 MRKKFL
-32 LIVFSVLLFLLCL
+32 TVFFILLFLLCL

-88 SINKAVEVSKSN
+88 SINKAVEVSN
-100 DNVVIHLGE
+100 PRDNVVIHLGE

-223 SVICNDEYENAN
+223 SVTCNDEYGNAN

-294 STSFR
+294 STNFR
-299 TNWQYA
+299 TNWEYA

-405 IAKSVGNVYNLKVY
+405 IAKSAGNVYNLKVY

-436 SSMNIQIAGIGSKVI
+436 SSMNIQIAAIGSKVI

-465 SISGFKYALS
+465 SISGFKYVLS
-475 NLTLINFKAKSIGYK
+475 NLTLINFKAKSTGYK

-511 KNIIGSSISNYDLA
+511 KNIAGSSISNYDLA

-548 NYDANARFYK
+548 NYDANARFYN

-625 AYDKSFMKIDN
+625 AYDKSFVKIDN

-649 NGMIWNVC
+649 NGMIWDVC

-671 INGYKSN
+671 INDYKSN

-690 FRGNIIT
+690 FRGNTIT

-722 NYNYWIDETPKNM
+722 NYNYWNNNNPKNM
-735 MDTTA
+735 IDTTA

-773 SNYKN
+773 SDYKD

-785 IKPVRFILITS
+785 VKPVRFILITS
-796 KGTNSLDSGTLI
+796 KGSNSLDSGILI

-819 NDRNVVVSFTDNTKL
+819 DDRNVVVSFTDNTKL

-870 KTGLAVDSGIV
+870 KTGLAVDFGIV

-890 SSNNVTGVA
+890 SSNNVTGLA

-914 ISVIYKGNNKYSNS
+914 ISVIYKGNNKYADS
-928 SNSIILRISSL
+928 SNSAILRISSI
-939 PLETL
+939 PLETV

-954 KNGTHF
+954 KNGSQF
-960 DIILKDVLGNVLVN
+960 DVVLKDVLGNVLVG
-974 KEVKITIN
+974 KIVKITIN
-982 GVTYK
+982 GVTYN
-987 KITDTNGKARL
+987 KITNDKGEARL
-998 SINLLPGVYNITTS
+998 SINLFPGVYNITVL
-1012 FEDDGNYV
+1012 FEDDDNYV

-1072 ITNSSGEARLN
+1072 ITNGSGEARLN
-1083 VRLNPSNYI
+1083 VRLNPNNYI
-1092 FTVTDGLEVVS
+1092 FAVTDGQEVVS
-1103 SPVHVL
+1103 SSVNVL
-1109 STIRTS
+1109 STIETS

-1124 TRFAAKL
+1124 TKYSVKL
-1131 YDANGKIVSNKEVAI
+1131 CDLDGNIMPNKNVAI
-1146 TVNGVTYNKLTDS
+1146 TINGVTYNKVTDS
-1159 KGVAYLNINLNPGV
+1159 NGVAYLNINLNPGTYSV
-1173 YSISTSYEG
+1173 WATYGDKTVCNTVSISPMVVS
-1182 KTVYNTIL
+1182 
-1190 ISAMPVTIVSS
+1190 MVSS
-1201 SIHIQQGTFYKVKFS
+1201 SVNIQQGTFYKVKFS
-1216 DALSNPIIG
+1216 DALSNPIVG
-1225 QKVGIFVNGVMYY
+1225 QEVGILINGIMYH
-1238 RETDDLG
+1238 RVTDELG
-1245 FASLKINLNPGHY
+1245 VASIKINLNPGSY
-1258 MITSGLLSN
+1258 MVMSGLLSN
-1267 I
+1267 AYEAKTINNVITVSGDYL

>member
-1 MIQLNLFI
+1 
-9 NKNIVNFILLLYK
+9 
-22 LMRCFMRKRL
+22 MRKKFL
-32 LIVFSVLLFLLCL
+32 TVFFILLFLLCL

-88 SINKAVEVSKSN
+88 SINKAVEVSN
-100 DNVVIHLGE
+100 PRDNVVIHLGE

-223 SVICNDEYENAN
+223 SVTCNDEYGNAN

-299 TNWQYA
+299 TNWEYA

-405 IAKSVGNVYNLKVY
+405 IAKSAGNVYNLKVY

-465 SISGFKYALS
+465 SISGFKYVLS
-475 NLTLINFKAKSIGYK
+475 NLTLINFKAKSTGYK

-511 KNIIGSSISNYDLA
+511 KNIAGSSISNYDLA
-525 NLKVISSSFVDSKHL
+525 NLKIISSSFVDSKHL

-548 NYDANARFYK
+548 NYDANARFYN

-625 AYDKSFMKIDN
+625 AYDKSSVKIDN

-649 NGMIWNVC
+649 NGMIWDVC

-671 INGYKSN
+671 INDYKSN

-690 FRGNIIT
+690 FRGNTIT

-722 NYNYWIDETPKNM
+722 NYNYWNNNNPKNM
-735 MDTTA
+735 IDTTA

-773 SNYKN
+773 SDYKN

-785 IKPVRFILITS
+785 IKPVRFTLITS
-796 KGTNSLDSGTLI
+796 KGSNSLNSGTLI

-819 NDRNVVVSFTDNTKL
+819 DDRNVVVSFTDNTKL

-870 KTGLAVDSGIV
+870 KTGLAVDFGIV

-890 SSNNVTGVA
+890 SSNNVTGLA

-914 ISVIYKGNNKYSNS
+914 ISVIYKGNNKYADS
-928 SNSIILRISSL
+928 SNSAILRISSI
-939 PLETL
+939 PLETV

-954 KNGTHF
+954 KNGSQF
-960 DIILKDVLGNVLVN
+960 DVVLKDVLGNVIVG
-974 KEVKITIN
+974 KIVKITIN
-982 GVTYK
+982 GVTYN
-987 KITDTNGKARL
+987 KITNDNGEARL
-998 SINLLPGVYNITTS
+998 SINLFPGVYNITVL
-1012 FEDDGNYV
+1012 FEDDDNYV

-1072 ITNSSGEARLN
+1072 ITNGSGEARLN
-1083 VRLNPSNYI
+1083 VRLNPNNYI
-1092 FTVTDGLEVVS
+1092 FAVTDGQEVVS
-1103 SPVHVL
+1103 SSVNVL
-1109 STIRTS
+1109 STIETS

-1124 TRFAAKL
+1124 TKYSVKL
-1131 YDANGKIVSNKEVAI
+1131 CDLDGNIMPNKNVAI
-1146 TVNGVTYNKLTDS
+1146 TINGVTYNKVTDS
-1159 KGVAYLNINLNPGV
+1159 NGVAYLNINLNPGTYSV
-1173 YSISTSYEG
+1173 WATYGDKTVCNTVSISPMVVS
-1182 KTVYNTIL
+1182 
-1190 ISAMPVTIVSS
+1190 MVSS
-1201 SIHIQQGTFYKVKFS
+1201 SVNIQQGTFYKVKFS
-1216 DALSNPIIG
+1216 DALSNPIVG
-1225 QKVGIFVNGVMYY
+1225 QEVGILINGIMYH
-1238 RETDDLG
+1238 RVTDELG
-1245 FASLKINLNPGHY
+1245 VASIKINLNPGSY
-1258 MITSGLLSN
+1258 MVMSGLLSN
-1267 I
+1267 AYEAKTINNVITVSGDYL

>member
-1 MIQLNLFI
+1 
-9 NKNIVNFILLLYK
+9 
-22 LMRCFMRKRL
+22 MRKKFL
-32 LIVFSVLLFLLCL
+32 TVFFILLFLLCL

-88 SINKAVEVSKSN
+88 SINKAVEVSN
-100 DNVVIHLGE
+100 PRDNVVIHLGE

-200 TGGAISSIENGDC
+200 AGGAISSIENGDC

-223 SVICNDEYENAN
+223 SVTCNDEYGNAN

-299 TNWQYA
+299 TNWEYA

-405 IAKSVGNVYNLKVY
+405 IAKSAGNVYNLKVY
-419 LLDGVYSGAG
+419 LLDGIYSGAG

-436 SSMNIQIAGIGSKVI
+436 SSMNIQIAAIGSKVI

-465 SISGFKYALS
+465 SISGFKYVLS
-475 NLTLINFKAKSIGYK
+475 NLNLINFKAKSTGYK

-525 NLKVISSSFVDSKHL
+525 NLKVISSSFVDSTHSW
-540 GFYGGVLF
+540 FYGGVLF
-548 NYDANARFYK
+548 NYDANARFYN

-612 YVNYADNDCNFAV
+612 HINYIDNDCNFAV
-625 AYDKSFMKIDN
+625 AYDKSSVKIDN

-649 NGMIWNVC
+649 NGMIWDVC

-671 INGYKSN
+671 INDYKSN

-690 FRGNIIT
+690 FRGNTIT

-722 NYNYWIDETPKNM
+722 NYNYWNNNNPKNM
-735 MDTTA
+735 IDTTA

-785 IKPVRFILITS
+785 VKPVRFTLITS
-796 KGTNSLDSGTLI
+796 KGTNSLNSGTLI

-819 NDRNVVVSFTDNTKL
+819 DDRNVVVSFTDNTKL

-870 KTGLAVDSGIV
+870 KTGLAVDFGIV

-890 SSNNVTGVA
+890 SSNNVTGLA

-914 ISVIYKGNNKYSNS
+914 ISVIYKGNNKYANS
-928 SNSIILRISSL
+928 SNSAILRISSI
-939 PLETL
+939 PLETV

-954 KNGTHF
+954 KNGSQF
-960 DIILKDVLGNVLVN
+960 DVVLKDVLGNVLVG
-974 KEVKITIN
+974 KIVKITIN
-982 GVTYK
+982 GVTYN
-987 KITDTNGKARL
+987 KITNDKGEARL
-998 SINLLPGVYNITTS
+998 SINLFPGVYNITVL
-1012 FEDDGNYV
+1012 FEDDDNYV

-1072 ITNSSGEARLN
+1072 ITNGSGEARLN
-1083 VRLNPSNYI
+1083 VRLNPNNYI
-1092 FTVTDGLEVVS
+1092 FAVTDGQEVVS
-1103 SPVHVL
+1103 SSVNVL
-1109 STIRTS
+1109 STIETS

-1124 TRFAAKL
+1124 TKYSVKL
-1131 YDANGKIVSNKEVAI
+1131 CDLDGNIMPNKNVAI
-1146 TVNGVTYNKLTDS
+1146 TINGVTYNKVTDS
-1159 KGVAYLNINLNPGV
+1159 NGVAYLNINLNPGTYSV
-1173 YSISTSYEG
+1173 WATYGDKTVCNTVSISPMVVS
-1182 KTVYNTIL
+1182 
-1190 ISAMPVTIVSS
+1190 MVSS
-1201 SIHIQQGTFYKVKFS
+1201 SVNIQQGTFYKVKFS
-1216 DALSNPIIG
+1216 DALSNPIVG
-1225 QKVGIFVNGVMYY
+1225 QEVGILINGIMYH
-1238 RETDDLG
+1238 RVTDELG
-1245 FASLKINLNPGHY
+1245 VASIKINLNPGSY
-1258 MITSGLLSN
+1258 MVMSGLLSN
-1267 I
+1267 AYEAKTINNVITVSGDYL

>member
-1 MIQLNLFI
+1 MMKKFLTVFFI
-9 NKNIVNFILLLYK
+9 
-22 LMRCFMRKRL
+22 
-32 LIVFSVLLFLLCL
+32 LLFLLCL

-88 SINKAVEVSKSN
+88 SINKAVEVSN
-100 DNVVIHLGE
+100 PRDNVVIHLGE

-200 TGGAISSIENGDC
+200 AGGAISSIENGDC

-223 SVICNDEYENAN
+223 SVTRNDEYENAN

-351 RINSSVNGVLESNI
+351 RINSTVNGVLESNI

-405 IAKSVGNVYNLKVY
+405 IAKSAGNVYNLKVY

-475 NLTLINFKAKSIGYK
+475 NLTLINFKAKSTGYK

-511 KNIIGSSISNYDLA
+511 KNVAGSSISNYDLA

-548 NYDANARFYK
+548 NYDANARFYN

-612 YVNYADNDCNFAV
+612 HINYIDNDCNFAV
-625 AYDKSFMKIDN
+625 AYDKSSVKIDN

-649 NGMIWNVC
+649 NGMIWDVY

-671 INGYKSN
+671 INDYKSN

-690 FRGNIIT
+690 FRGNTIT

-722 NYNYWIDETPKNM
+722 NYNYWNNNNPKNM
-735 MDTTA
+735 IDTTA

-778 YDVRYVP
+778 YDVRFVP
-785 IKPVRFILITS
+785 IKPVRFTLITS
-796 KGTNSLDSGTLI
+796 KGSNSLNSGTLI

-819 NDRNVVVSFTDNTKL
+819 DDRNVVVSFTDNTKL

-870 KTGLAVDSGIV
+870 KTGLAVDFGIV

-890 SSNNVTGVA
+890 SSNNVTGLA

-914 ISVIYKGNNKYSNS
+914 ISVIYKGNNKYANS
-928 SNSIILRISSL
+928 SNSAILRISSI
-939 PLETL
+939 PLETV

-954 KNGTHF
+954 KNGSQF
-960 DIILKDVLGNVLVN
+960 DVVLKDVLGNVLVG
-974 KEVKITIN
+974 KIVKITIN
-982 GVTYK
+982 GVTYN
-987 KITDTNGKARL
+987 KITNDKGEARL
-998 SINLLPGVYNITTS
+998 SINLFPGVYNITVL
-1012 FEDDGNYV
+1012 FEDDDNYV

-1072 ITNSSGEARLN
+1072 ITNGSGEARLN
-1083 VRLNPSNYI
+1083 VRLNPNNYI
-1092 FTVTDGLEVVS
+1092 FAVTDGQEVVS
-1103 SPVHVL
+1103 SSVNVL
-1109 STIRTS
+1109 STIETS

-1124 TRFAAKL
+1124 TKYSVKL
-1131 YDANGKIVSNKEVAI
+1131 CDLDGNIMPNKNVAI
-1146 TVNGVTYNKLTDS
+1146 TINGVTYNKVTDS
-1159 KGVAYLNINLNPGV
+1159 NGVAYLNINLNPGTYSV
-1173 YSISTSYEG
+1173 WATYGDKTVCNTVSISPMVVS
-1182 KTVYNTIL
+1182 
-1190 ISAMPVTIVSS
+1190 MVSS
-1201 SIHIQQGTFYKVKFS
+1201 SVNIQQGTFYKVKFS
-1216 DALSNPIIG
+1216 DALSNPIVG
-1225 QKVGIFVNGVMYY
+1225 QEVGILINGIMYH
-1238 RETDDLG
+1238 RVTDELG
-1245 FASLKINLNPGHY
+1245 VASIKINLNPGHY

-1267 I
+1267 AYEAKTINNVITVSGDYL

>member
-1 MIQLNLFI
+1 
-9 NKNIVNFILLLYK
+9 
-22 LMRCFMRKRL
+22 MRKKFL
-32 LIVFSVLLFLLCL
+32 TVFFILLFLLCL

-88 SINKAVEVSKSN
+88 SINKAVEVSN
-100 DNVVIHLGE
+100 PRDNVVIHLGE

-200 TGGAISSIENGDC
+200 AGGAISSIENGDC

-223 SVICNDEYENAN
+223 SVTCNDEYGNAN

-299 TNWQYA
+299 TNWEYA

-405 IAKSVGNVYNLKVY
+405 IAKSAGNVYNLKVY

-465 SISGFKYALS
+465 SISGFKYVLS

-548 NYDANARFYK
+548 NYDANARFYN

-625 AYDKSFMKIDN
+625 AYDKSFVKIDN

-649 NGMIWNVC
+649 NGMIWDVC

-671 INGYKSN
+671 INDYKSN

-690 FRGNIIT
+690 FRGNTIT

-735 MDTTA
+735 IDTTA

-785 IKPVRFILITS
+785 VKPVRFTLITS

-819 NDRNVVVSFTDNTKL
+819 DDRNVVVSFTDNTKL

-870 KTGLAVDSGIV
+870 KTGLAVDFGIV

-890 SSNNVTGVA
+890 SSNNVTGLA

-914 ISVIYKGNNKYSNS
+914 ISVIYKGNNKYADS
-928 SNSIILRISSL
+928 SNSAILRISSI
-939 PLETL
+939 PLETV

-954 KNGTHF
+954 KNGSQF
-960 DIILKDVLGNVLVN
+960 DVVLKDVLGNVLVG
-974 KEVKITIN
+974 KIVKITIN
-982 GVTYK
+982 GVTYN
-987 KITDTNGKARL
+987 KITNDKGEARL
-998 SINLLPGVYNITTS
+998 SINLFPGVYNITVL
-1012 FEDDGNYV
+1012 FEDDDNYV

-1072 ITNSSGEARLN
+1072 ITNGSGEARLN
-1083 VRLNPSNYI
+1083 VRLNPNNYI
-1092 FTVTDGLEVVS
+1092 FAVTDGQEVVS
-1103 SPVHVL
+1103 SSVNVL
-1109 STIRTS
+1109 STIETS

-1124 TRFAAKL
+1124 TKYSVKL
-1131 YDANGKIVSNKEVAI
+1131 CDLDGNIMPNKNVAI
-1146 TVNGVTYNKLTDS
+1146 TINGVTYNKVTDS
-1159 KGVAYLNINLNPGV
+1159 NGVAYLNINLNPGTYSV
-1173 YSISTSYEG
+1173 WATYGDKTVCNTVSISPMVVS
-1182 KTVYNTIL
+1182 
-1190 ISAMPVTIVSS
+1190 MVSS
-1201 SIHIQQGTFYKVKFS
+1201 SVNIQQGTFYKVKFS
-1216 DALSNPIIG
+1216 DALSNPIVG
-1225 QKVGIFVNGVMYY
+1225 QEVGILINGIMYH
-1238 RETDDLG
+1238 RVTDELG
-1245 FASLKINLNPGHY
+1245 VASIKINLNPGSY
-1258 MITSGLLSN
+1258 MVMSGLLSN
-1267 I
+1267 AYEAKTINNVITVSGDYL

>member
-1 MIQLNLFI
+1 
-9 NKNIVNFILLLYK
+9 
-22 LMRCFMRKRL
+22 MRKRL

-294 STSFR
+294 STNFR

-384 NGNDEN
+384 NGNDEK

-548 NYDANARFYK
+548 NYDANARFYN

-735 MDTTA
+735 IDTTA

-778 YDVRYVP
+778 YDVRYIP

-819 NDRNVVVSFTDNTKL
+819 DDRNVVVSFTDNTKL

-928 SNSIILRISSL
+928 SNSVILRISSL

-1238 RETDDLG
+1238 RE
-1245 FASLKINLNPGHY
+1245 N
-1258 MITSGLLSN
+1258 
-1267 I
+1267 

>member
-1 MIQLNLFI
+1 
-9 NKNIVNFILLLYK
+9 
-22 LMRCFMRKRL
+22 MRKKFL
-32 LIVFSVLLFLLCL
+32 TVFFILLFLLCL

-88 SINKAVEVSKSN
+88 SINKAVEVSN
-100 DNVVIHLGE
+100 PRDNVVIHLGE

-188 DNCIFRNNFAFN
+188 DKCIFRNNFAFN
-200 TGGAISSIENGDC
+200 AGGAISSIENGDC

-223 SVICNDEYENAN
+223 SVICNDEYGNAN

-254 GNFAKGNCLNAISG
+254 GNFAKSNCLNAISG

-294 STSFR
+294 STNFR
-299 TNWQYA
+299 TNWEYA

-384 NGNDEN
+384 NGNDEK

-405 IAKSVGNVYNLKVY
+405 IAKSAGNVYNLKVY

-465 SISGFKYALS
+465 SISGFKYVLS
-475 NLTLINFKAKSIGYK
+475 NLNLINFKAKSIGYK

-511 KNIIGSSISNYDLA
+511 KNIAGSSISNYDLA

-548 NYDANARFYK
+548 NYDANARFYN

-625 AYDKSFMKIDN
+625 AYDKSFVKIDN

-649 NGMIWNVC
+649 NGMIWDVC

-735 MDTTA
+735 IDTTA

-785 IKPVRFILITS
+785 VKPVRFILITS
-796 KGTNSLDSGTLI
+796 KGSNSLDSGILI

-819 NDRNVVVSFTDNTKL
+819 DDRNVVVSFTDNTKL

-870 KTGLAVDSGIV
+870 KTGLAVDFGIV

-890 SSNNVTGVA
+890 SSNNVTGLA

-914 ISVIYKGNNKYSNS
+914 ISVIYKGNNKYADS
-928 SNSIILRISSL
+928 SNSAILRISSI
-939 PLETL
+939 PLETV

-954 KNGTHF
+954 KNGSQF
-960 DIILKDVLGNVLVN
+960 DVVLKDVLGNVLVG
-974 KEVKITIN
+974 KIVKITIN
-982 GVTYK
+982 GVTYN
-987 KITDTNGKARL
+987 KITNDKGEARL
-998 SINLLPGVYNITTS
+998 SINLFPGVYNITVL
-1012 FEDDGNYV
+1012 FEDDDNYV

-1072 ITNSSGEARLN
+1072 ITNGSGEARLN
-1083 VRLNPSNYI
+1083 VRLNPNNYI
-1092 FTVTDGLEVVS
+1092 FAVTDGQEVVS
-1103 SPVHVL
+1103 SSVNVL
-1109 STIRTS
+1109 STIETS

-1124 TRFAAKL
+1124 TKYSVKL
-1131 YDANGKIVSNKEVAI
+1131 CDLDGNIMPNKNVAI
-1146 TVNGVTYNKLTDS
+1146 TINGVTYNKVTDS
-1159 KGVAYLNINLNPGV
+1159 NGVAYLNINLNPGTYSV
-1173 YSISTSYEG
+1173 WATYGDKTVCNTVSISPMVVS
-1182 KTVYNTIL
+1182 
-1190 ISAMPVTIVSS
+1190 MVSS
-1201 SIHIQQGTFYKVKFS
+1201 SVNIQQGTFYKVKFS
-1216 DALSNPIIG
+1216 DALSNPIVG
-1225 QKVGIFVNGVMYY
+1225 QEVGILINGIMYH
-1238 RETDDLG
+1238 RVTDELG
-1245 FASLKINLNPGHY
+1245 VASIKINLNPGSY
-1258 MITSGLLSN
+1258 MVMSGLLSN
-1267 I
+1267 AYEAKTINNVITVSGDYL

>member
-1 MIQLNLFI
+1 
-9 NKNIVNFILLLYK
+9 
-22 LMRCFMRKRL
+22 MRKKFL
-32 LIVFSVLLFLLCL
+32 TVFFILLFLLCL

-88 SINKAVEVSKSN
+88 SINKAVEVSDPR

-223 SVICNDEYENAN
+223 SVTCNDEYENAN

-285 SNFINNYVV
+285 SNFISNYVV

-384 NGNDEN
+384 NGNDEK

-465 SISGFKYALS
+465 SISGFKYVLS
-475 NLTLINFKAKSIGYK
+475 NLTLINFKAKSTGYK

-511 KNIIGSSISNYDLA
+511 KNIAGSSISNYDLA
-525 NLKVISSSFVDSKHL
+525 NLKVISSSFVDSKHSW
-540 GFYGGVLF
+540 FYGGVLF
-548 NYDANARFYK
+548 NYDANARFYN

-612 YVNYADNDCNFAV
+612 HINYIDNDCNFAV
-625 AYDKSFMKIDN
+625 AYDKSSVKIDN

-649 NGMIWNVC
+649 NGMIWNVY

-671 INGYKSN
+671 INDYKSN

-690 FRGNIIT
+690 FRGNTIT

-722 NYNYWIDETPKNM
+722 NYNYWNNNNPKNM
-735 MDTTA
+735 IDTTA

-785 IKPVRFILITS
+785 IKPVRFTLITS
-796 KGTNSLDSGTLI
+796 KGSNSLDSGILI

-819 NDRNVVVSFTDNTKL
+819 DDRNVVVSFTDNTKL

-842 KVDTNIDLSQKT
+842 KVDTNIGLSQKT
-854 AKIGDI
+854 AKIWDI

-870 KTGLAVDSGIV
+870 KTGLAVDFGIV

-890 SSNNVTGVA
+890 SSNNVTGLA

-914 ISVIYKGNNKYSNS
+914 ISVIYKGNNKYADS
-928 SNSIILRISSL
+928 SNSAILRISSI
-939 PLETL
+939 PLETV

-954 KNGTHF
+954 KNGSQF
-960 DIILKDVLGNVLVN
+960 DVVLKDVLGNVLVG
-974 KEVKITIN
+974 KIVKITIN
-982 GVTYK
+982 GVTYN
-987 KITDTNGKARL
+987 KITNDKGEARL
-998 SINLLPGVYNITTS
+998 SINLFPGVYNITVL
-1012 FEDDGNYV
+1012 FEDDDNYV

-1072 ITNSSGEARLN
+1072 ITNGSGEARLN
-1083 VRLNPSNYI
+1083 VRLNPNNYI
-1092 FTVTDGLEVVS
+1092 FAVTDGQEVVS
-1103 SPVHVL
+1103 SSVNVL
-1109 STIRTS
+1109 STIETS

-1124 TRFAAKL
+1124 TKYSVKL
-1131 YDANGKIVSNKEVAI
+1131 CDLDGNIMPNKNVAI
-1146 TVNGVTYNKLTDS
+1146 TINGVTYNKVTDS
-1159 KGVAYLNINLNPGV
+1159 NGVAYLNINLNPGTYSV
-1173 YSISTSYEG
+1173 WATYGDKTVCNTVSISPMVVS
-1182 KTVYNTIL
+1182 
-1190 ISAMPVTIVSS
+1190 MVSS
-1201 SIHIQQGTFYKVKFS
+1201 SVNIQQGTFYKVKFS
-1216 DALSNPIIG
+1216 DALSNPIVG
-1225 QKVGIFVNGVMYY
+1225 QEVGILINGIMYH
-1238 RETDDLG
+1238 RVTDELG
-1245 FASLKINLNPGHY
+1245 VASIKINLNPGSY
-1258 MITSGLLSN
+1258 MVMSGLLSN
-1267 I
+1267 AYEAKTINNVITVSGDYL

>member
-1 MIQLNLFI
+1 
-9 NKNIVNFILLLYK
+9 
-22 LMRCFMRKRL
+22 MRKKFL
-32 LIVFSVLLFLLCL
+32 TVFFILLFLLCL

-88 SINKAVEVSKSN
+88 SINKAVEVSN
-100 DNVVIHLGE
+100 PRDNVVIHLGE

-200 TGGAISSIENGDC
+200 AGGAISSIENGDC

-223 SVICNDEYENAN
+223 SVTCNDEYGNAN

-299 TNWQYA
+299 TNWEYA

-405 IAKSVGNVYNLKVY
+405 IAKSAGNVYNLKVY

-465 SISGFKYALS
+465 SISGFKYVLS
-475 NLTLINFKAKSIGYK
+475 NLTLINFKAKSTGYK

-511 KNIIGSSISNYDLA
+511 KNIAGSSISNYDLA

-548 NYDANARFYK
+548 NYDANARFYN

-625 AYDKSFMKIDN
+625 AYDKSSVKIDN

-649 NGMIWNVC
+649 NGMIWNVY

-671 INGYKSN
+671 INDYKSN

-690 FRGNIIT
+690 FRGNTIT

-722 NYNYWIDETPKNM
+722 NYNYWNNNNPKNM
-735 MDTTA
+735 IDTTA

-785 IKPVRFILITS
+785 VKPVRFTLITS

-819 NDRNVVVSFTDNTKL
+819 DDRNVVVSFTDNTKL

-870 KTGLAVDSGIV
+870 KTGLAVDFGIV

-890 SSNNVTGVA
+890 SSNNVTGLA

-914 ISVIYKGNNKYSNS
+914 ISVIYKGNNKYANS
-928 SNSIILRISSL
+928 SNSAILRISSI
-939 PLETL
+939 PLETV

-954 KNGTHF
+954 KNGSQF
-960 DIILKDVLGNVLVN
+960 DVVLKDVLGNVLVG
-974 KEVKITIN
+974 KIVKITIN
-982 GVTYK
+982 GVTYN
-987 KITDTNGKARL
+987 KITNDKGEARL
-998 SINLLPGVYNITTS
+998 SINLFPGVYNITVL
-1012 FEDDGNYV
+1012 FEDDDNYV

-1072 ITNSSGEARLN
+1072 ITNGSGEARLN
-1083 VRLNPSNYI
+1083 VRLNPNNYI
-1092 FTVTDGLEVVS
+1092 FAVTDGQEVVS
-1103 SPVHVL
+1103 SSVNVL
-1109 STIRTS
+1109 STIETS

-1124 TRFAAKL
+1124 TKYSVKL
-1131 YDANGKIVSNKEVAI
+1131 CDLDGNIMPNKNVAI
-1146 TVNGVTYNKLTDS
+1146 TINGVTYNKVTDS
-1159 KGVAYLNINLNPGV
+1159 NGVAYLNINLNPGTYSV
-1173 YSISTSYEG
+1173 WATYGDKTVCNTVSISPMVVS
-1182 KTVYNTIL
+1182 
-1190 ISAMPVTIVSS
+1190 MVSS
-1201 SIHIQQGTFYKVKFS
+1201 SVNIQQGTFYKVKFS
-1216 DALSNPIIG
+1216 DALSNPIVG
-1225 QKVGIFVNGVMYY
+1225 QEVGILINGIMYH
-1238 RETDDLG
+1238 RVTDELG
-1245 FASLKINLNPGHY
+1245 VASIKINLNPGSY
-1258 MITSGLLSN
+1258 MVMSGLLSN
-1267 I
+1267 AYEAKTINNVITVSGDYL

>member
-1 MIQLNLFI
+1 
-9 NKNIVNFILLLYK
+9 
-22 LMRCFMRKRL
+22 MRKKFL
-32 LIVFSVLLFLLCL
+32 TVFFILLFLLCL

-56 SSIVAQDYDGNEFYV
+56 PSIVAQDYDGNEFYV

-88 SINKAVEVSKSN
+88 SINKAVEVSN
-100 DNVVIHLGE
+100 PRDNVVIHLGE

-200 TGGAISSIENGDC
+200 AGGAISSIENGDC

-223 SVICNDEYENAN
+223 SVTCNDEYGNAN

-294 STSFR
+294 STNFR
-299 TNWQYA
+299 TNWEYA

-405 IAKSVGNVYNLKVY
+405 IAKSAGNVYNLKVY
-419 LLDGVYSGAG
+419 LLDGIYSGAG

-436 SSMNIQIAGIGSKVI
+436 SSMNIQIAAIGSKVI

-465 SISGFKYALS
+465 SISGFKYVLS
-475 NLTLINFKAKSIGYK
+475 NLTLINFKAKSTGYK

-511 KNIIGSSISNYDLA
+511 KNIAGSSISNYDLA

-548 NYDANARFYK
+548 NYDANARFYN

-625 AYDKSFMKIDN
+625 AYDKSFVKIDN

-649 NGMIWNVC
+649 NGMIWNVY

-671 INGYKSN
+671 INDYKSN

-690 FRGNIIT
+690 FRGNTIT

-735 MDTTA
+735 IDTTA

-773 SNYKN
+773 SDYKD

-785 IKPVRFILITS
+785 IKPVRFTLITS
-796 KGTNSLDSGTLI
+796 KGSNSLDSGILI

-819 NDRNVVVSFTDNTKL
+819 DDRNVVVSFTDNTKL

-870 KTGLAVDSGIV
+870 KTGLAVDFGIV

-890 SSNNVTGVA
+890 SSNNVTGLA

-914 ISVIYKGNNKYSNS
+914 ISVIYKGNNKYADS
-928 SNSIILRISSL
+928 SNSAILRISSI
-939 PLETL
+939 PLETV

-954 KNGTHF
+954 KNGSQF
-960 DIILKDVLGNVLVN
+960 DVVLKDVLGNVLVG
-974 KEVKITIN
+974 KIVKITIN
-982 GVTYK
+982 GVTYN
-987 KITDTNGKARL
+987 KITNDKGEARL
-998 SINLLPGVYNITTS
+998 SINLFPGVYNITVL
-1012 FEDDGNYV
+1012 FEDDDNYV

-1072 ITNSSGEARLN
+1072 ITNGSGEARLN
-1083 VRLNPSNYI
+1083 VRLNPNNYI
-1092 FTVTDGLEVVS
+1092 FAVTDGQEVVS
-1103 SPVHVL
+1103 SSVNVL
-1109 STIRTS
+1109 STIETS

-1124 TRFAAKL
+1124 TKYSVKL
-1131 YDANGKIVSNKEVAI
+1131 CDLDGNIMPNKNVAI
-1146 TVNGVTYNKLTDS
+1146 TINGVTYNKVTDS
-1159 KGVAYLNINLNPGV
+1159 NGVAYLNINLNPGTYSV
-1173 YSISTSYEG
+1173 WATYGDKTVCNTVSISPMVVS
-1182 KTVYNTIL
+1182 
-1190 ISAMPVTIVSS
+1190 MVSS
-1201 SIHIQQGTFYKVKFS
+1201 SVNIQQGTFYKVKFS
-1216 DALSNPIIG
+1216 DALSNPIVG
-1225 QKVGIFVNGVMYY
+1225 QEVGILINGIMYH
-1238 RETDDLG
+1238 RVTDELG
-1245 FASLKINLNPGHY
+1245 VASIKINLNPGSY
-1258 MITSGLLSN
+1258 MVMSGLLSN
-1267 I
+1267 AYEAKTINNVITVSGDYL

>member
-1 MIQLNLFI
+1 
-9 NKNIVNFILLLYK
+9 
-22 LMRCFMRKRL
+22 MRKKFL
-32 LIVFSVLLFLLCL
+32 TVFFILLFLLCL

-88 SINKAVEVSKSN
+88 SINKAVEVSN
-100 DNVVIHLGE
+100 PRDNVVIHLGE

-223 SVICNDEYENAN
+223 SVTCNDEYGNAN

-299 TNWQYA
+299 TNWEYA

-405 IAKSVGNVYNLKVY
+405 IAKSAGNVYNLKVY
-419 LLDGVYSGAG
+419 LLDGIYSGAG

-465 SISGFKYALS
+465 SISGFKYVLS
-475 NLTLINFKAKSIGYK
+475 NLNLINFKAKSTGYK

-548 NYDANARFYK
+548 NYDANARFYN

-625 AYDKSFMKIDN
+625 AYDKSFVKIDN

-649 NGMIWNVC
+649 NGMIWNVY

-671 INGYKSN
+671 INDYKSN

-690 FRGNIIT
+690 FRGNTIT

-722 NYNYWIDETPKNM
+722 NYNYWNNNNPKNM
-735 MDTTA
+735 IDTTA

-785 IKPVRFILITS
+785 VKPVRFILITS
-796 KGTNSLDSGTLI
+796 KGSNSLDSGTLI

-819 NDRNVVVSFTDNTKL
+819 DDRNVVVSFTDNTKL

-870 KTGLAVDSGIV
+870 KTGLAVDFGIV

-890 SSNNVTGVA
+890 SSNNVTGLA

-914 ISVIYKGNNKYSNS
+914 ISVIYKGNNKYADS
-928 SNSIILRISSL
+928 SNSAILRISSI
-939 PLETL
+939 PLETV

-954 KNGTHF
+954 KNGSQF
-960 DIILKDVLGNVLVN
+960 DVVLKDVLGNVLVG
-974 KEVKITIN
+974 KIVKITIN
-982 GVTYK
+982 GVTYN
-987 KITDTNGKARL
+987 KITNDKGEARL
-998 SINLLPGVYNITTS
+998 SINLFPGVYNITVL
-1012 FEDDGNYV
+1012 FEDDDNYV

-1072 ITNSSGEARLN
+1072 ITNGSGEARLN
-1083 VRLNPSNYI
+1083 VRLNPNNYI
-1092 FTVTDGLEVVS
+1092 FAVTDGQEVVS
-1103 SPVHVL
+1103 SSVNVL
-1109 STIRTS
+1109 STIETS

-1124 TRFAAKL
+1124 TKYSVKL
-1131 YDANGKIVSNKEVAI
+1131 CDLDGNIMPNKNVAI
-1146 TVNGVTYNKLTDS
+1146 TINGVTYNKVTDS
-1159 KGVAYLNINLNPGV
+1159 NGVAYLNINLNPGTYSV
-1173 YSISTSYEG
+1173 WATYGDKTVCNTVSISPMVVS
-1182 KTVYNTIL
+1182 
-1190 ISAMPVTIVSS
+1190 MVSS
-1201 SIHIQQGTFYKVKFS
+1201 SVNIQQGTFYKVKFF
-1216 DALSNPIIG
+1216 DALSNPIVG
-1225 QKVGIFVNGVMYY
+1225 QEVGILINGIMYH
-1238 RETDDLG
+1238 RVTDELG
-1245 FASLKINLNPGHY
+1245 VASIKINLNPGSY
-1258 MITSGLLSN
+1258 MVMSGLLSN
-1267 I
+1267 AYEAKTINNVITVSGDYL

>member
-1 MIQLNLFI
+1 
-9 NKNIVNFILLLYK
+9 
-22 LMRCFMRKRL
+22 MRKKFL
-32 LIVFSVLLFLLCL
+32 TVFFILLFLLCL

-88 SINKAVEVSKSN
+88 SINKAVEVSN
-100 DNVVIHLGE
+100 PRDNVVIHLGE

-200 TGGAISSIENGDC
+200 AGGAISSIENGDC

-223 SVICNDEYENAN
+223 SVTCNDESGNAN

-294 STSFR
+294 STNFR

-351 RINSSVNGVLESNI
+351 RINSTVNGVLESNI
-365 YPADYDGKY
+365 YPADYNGKY

-405 IAKSVGNVYNLKVY
+405 IAKSAGNVYNLKVY

-465 SISGFKYALS
+465 SISGFKYVLS
-475 NLTLINFKAKSIGYK
+475 NLTLINFKAKSTGYK

-511 KNIIGSSISNYDLA
+511 KNIAGSSISNYDLA

-548 NYDANARFYK
+548 NYDANARFYN

-612 YVNYADNDCNFAV
+612 HINYIDNDCNFAV
-625 AYDKSFMKIDN
+625 AYDKSSVKIDN

-649 NGMIWNVC
+649 NGMIWDVC

-671 INGYKSN
+671 INDYKSN

-690 FRGNIIT
+690 FRGNTIT

-722 NYNYWIDETPKNM
+722 NYNYWNNNNPKNM
-735 MDTTA
+735 IDTTA

-785 IKPVRFILITS
+785 IKPVRFTLITS

-819 NDRNVVVSFTDNTKL
+819 DDRNVVVSFTDNTKL

-870 KTGLAVDSGIV
+870 KTGLAVDFGIV

-890 SSNNVTGVA
+890 SSNNVTGLA

-914 ISVIYKGNNKYSNS
+914 ISVIYKGNNKYADS
-928 SNSIILRISSL
+928 SNSAILRISSI
-939 PLETL
+939 PLETV

-954 KNGTHF
+954 KNGSQF
-960 DIILKDVLGNVLVN
+960 DVVLKDVLGNVLVG
-974 KEVKITIN
+974 KIVKITIN
-982 GVTYK
+982 GVTYN
-987 KITDTNGKARL
+987 KITNDKGEARL
-998 SINLLPGVYNITTS
+998 SINLFPGVYNITVL
-1012 FEDDGNYV
+1012 FEDDDNYV

-1072 ITNSSGEARLN
+1072 ITNGSGEARLN
-1083 VRLNPSNYI
+1083 VRLNPNNYI
-1092 FTVTDGLEVVS
+1092 FAVTDGQEVVS
-1103 SPVHVL
+1103 SSVNVL
-1109 STIRTS
+1109 STIETS

-1124 TRFAAKL
+1124 TKYSVKL
-1131 YDANGKIVSNKEVAI
+1131 CDLDGNIMPNKNVAI
-1146 TVNGVTYNKLTDS
+1146 TINGVTYNKVTDS
-1159 KGVAYLNINLNPGV
+1159 NGVAYLNINLNPGTYSV
-1173 YSISTSYEG
+1173 WATYGDKTVCNTVSISPMVVS
-1182 KTVYNTIL
+1182 
-1190 ISAMPVTIVSS
+1190 MVSS
-1201 SIHIQQGTFYKVKFS
+1201 SVNIQQGTFYKVKFS
-1216 DALSNPIIG
+1216 DALSNPIVG
-1225 QKVGIFVNGVMYY
+1225 QEVGILINGIMYH
-1238 RETDDLG
+1238 RVTDELG
-1245 FASLKINLNPGHY
+1245 VASIKINLNPGSY
-1258 MITSGLLSN
+1258 MVMSGLLSN
-1267 I
+1267 AYEAKTINNVITVSGDYL

>member
-1 MIQLNLFI
+1 
-9 NKNIVNFILLLYK
+9 
-22 LMRCFMRKRL
+22 MRKKFL
-32 LIVFSVLLFLLCL
+32 TVFFILLFLLCL

-88 SINKAVEVSKSN
+88 SINKAVEVSNSR
-100 DNVVIHLGE
+100 DNVVIYLGE

-200 TGGAISSIENGDC
+200 AGGAISSIENGDC

-223 SVICNDEYENAN
+223 SVTCNDEYGNAN

-294 STSFR
+294 STNFR
-299 TNWQYA
+299 TNWEYA

-351 RINSSVNGVLESNI
+351 RINSTVNGVLESNI
-365 YPADYDGKY
+365 YPADYNGKY

-384 NGNDEN
+384 NGNDEK

-405 IAKSVGNVYNLKVY
+405 IAKSAGNVYNLKVY

-436 SSMNIQIAGIGSKVI
+436 SSMNIQIAAIGSKVI

-465 SISGFKYALS
+465 SISGFKYVLS
-475 NLTLINFKAKSIGYK
+475 NLTLINFKAKSTGYK

-548 NYDANARFYK
+548 NYDANARFYN

-612 YVNYADNDCNFAV
+612 HINYIDNDCNFAV
-625 AYDKSFMKIDN
+625 AYDKSSVKIDN

-649 NGMIWNVC
+649 NGMIWDVY
-657 NSSFININS
+657 NSSFINIIS
-666 LTFSS
+666 LTFNS
-671 INGYKSN
+671 INDYKSN

-690 FRGNIIT
+690 FRGNTIT
-697 VGNSSFYNNKVII
+697 VGNSSFYNNRITI
-710 VNNDNQ
+710 QSDNNNGD
-716 KGNLDF
+716 LDF
-722 NYNYWIDETPKNM
+722 DYNYWNNNNPKNM
-735 MDTTA
+735 IDTTA

-773 SNYKN
+773 SDYKD

-785 IKPVRFILITS
+785 VKPVRFILITS
-796 KGTNSLDSGTLI
+796 KGSNSLDSGTLI

-819 NDRNVVVSFTDNTKL
+819 DDRNVVVSFTDNTKL

-870 KTGLAVDSGIV
+870 KTGLAVDFGIV

-890 SSNNVTGVA
+890 SSNNVTGLA

-914 ISVIYKGNNKYSNS
+914 ISVIYKGNNKYADS
-928 SNSIILRISSL
+928 SNSAILRISSI
-939 PLETL
+939 PLETV

-954 KNGTHF
+954 KNGSQF
-960 DIILKDVLGNVLVN
+960 DVVLKDVLGNVLVG
-974 KEVKITIN
+974 KIVKITIN
-982 GVTYK
+982 GVTYN
-987 KITDTNGKARL
+987 KITNDKGEARL
-998 SINLLPGVYNITTS
+998 SINLFPGVYNITVL
-1012 FEDDGNYV
+1012 FEDDDNYV

-1072 ITNSSGEARLN
+1072 ITNGSGEARLN
-1083 VRLNPSNYI
+1083 VRLNPNNYI
-1092 FTVTDGLEVVS
+1092 FAVTDGQEVVS
-1103 SPVHVL
+1103 SSVNVL
-1109 STIRTS
+1109 STIETS

-1124 TRFAAKL
+1124 TKYSVKL
-1131 YDANGKIVSNKEVAI
+1131 CDLDGNIMPNKNVAI
-1146 TVNGVTYNKLTDS
+1146 TINGVTYNKVTDS
-1159 KGVAYLNINLNPGV
+1159 NGVAYLNINLNPGTYSV
-1173 YSISTSYEG
+1173 WATYGDKTVCNTVSISPMVVS
-1182 KTVYNTIL
+1182 
-1190 ISAMPVTIVSS
+1190 MVSS
-1201 SIHIQQGTFYKVKFS
+1201 SVNIQQGTFYKVKFS
-1216 DALSNPIIG
+1216 DALSNPIVG
-1225 QKVGIFVNGVMYY
+1225 QEVGILINGIMYH
-1238 RETDDLG
+1238 RVTDELG
-1245 FASLKINLNPGHY
+1245 VASIKINLNPGSY
-1258 MITSGLLSN
+1258 MVMSGLLSN
-1267 I
+1267 AYEAKTINNVITVSGDYL

>member
-1 MIQLNLFI
+1 
-9 NKNIVNFILLLYK
+9 
-22 LMRCFMRKRL
+22 MRKKFL
-32 LIVFSVLLFLLCL
+32 TVFFILLFLLCL

-88 SINKAVEVSKSN
+88 SINKAVEVSN
-100 DNVVIHLGE
+100 PRDNVVIHLGE

-200 TGGAISSIENGDC
+200 AGGAISSIENGDC

-294 STSFR
+294 STNFR
-299 TNWQYA
+299 TNWEYA

-384 NGNDEN
+384 NGNDEK

-405 IAKSVGNVYNLKVY
+405 IAKSAGNVYNLKVY

-436 SSMNIQIAGIGSKVI
+436 SSMNIQIAAIGSKVI

-465 SISGFKYALS
+465 SISGFKYVLS

-548 NYDANARFYK
+548 NYDANARFYN

-625 AYDKSFMKIDN
+625 AYDKSFVKIDN

-649 NGMIWNVC
+649 NGMIWDVC

-722 NYNYWIDETPKNM
+722 NYNYWNNNNPKNM
-735 MDTTA
+735 IDTTA

-785 IKPVRFILITS
+785 IKPVRFTLITS
-796 KGTNSLDSGTLI
+796 KGSNSLDSGTLI

-819 NDRNVVVSFTDNTKL
+819 DDRNVVVSFTDNTKL

-870 KTGLAVDSGIV
+870 KTGLAVDFGIV

-890 SSNNVTGVA
+890 SSNNVTGLA

-914 ISVIYKGNNKYSNS
+914 ISVIYKGNNKYADS
-928 SNSIILRISSL
+928 SNSAILRISSI
-939 PLETL
+939 PLETV

-954 KNGTHF
+954 KNGSQF
-960 DIILKDVLGNVLVN
+960 DVVLKDVLGNVLVG
-974 KEVKITIN
+974 KIVKITIN
-982 GVTYK
+982 GVTYN
-987 KITDTNGKARL
+987 KITNDKGEARL
-998 SINLLPGVYNITTS
+998 SINLFPGVYNITVL
-1012 FEDDGNYV
+1012 FEDDDNYV

-1072 ITNSSGEARLN
+1072 ITNGSGEARLN
-1083 VRLNPSNYI
+1083 VRLNPNNYI
-1092 FTVTDGLEVVS
+1092 FAVTDGQEVVS
-1103 SPVHVL
+1103 SSVNVL
-1109 STIRTS
+1109 STIETS

-1124 TRFAAKL
+1124 TKYSVKL
-1131 YDANGKIVSNKEVAI
+1131 CDLDGNIMPNKNVAI
-1146 TVNGVTYNKLTDS
+1146 TINGVTYNKVTDS
-1159 KGVAYLNINLNPGV
+1159 NGVAYLNINLNPGTYSV
-1173 YSISTSYEG
+1173 WATYGDKTVCNTVSISPMVVS
-1182 KTVYNTIL
+1182 
-1190 ISAMPVTIVSS
+1190 MVSS
-1201 SIHIQQGTFYKVKFS
+1201 SVNIQQGTFYKVKFS
-1216 DALSNPIIG
+1216 DALSNPIVG
-1225 QKVGIFVNGVMYY
+1225 QEVGILINGIMYH
-1238 RETDDLG
+1238 RVTDELG
-1245 FASLKINLNPGHY
+1245 VASIKINLNPGSY
-1258 MITSGLLSN
+1258 MVMSGLLSN
-1267 I
+1267 AYEAKTINNVITVSGDYL

>member
-1 MIQLNLFI
+1 
-9 NKNIVNFILLLYK
+9 
-22 LMRCFMRKRL
+22 MRKKFL
-32 LIVFSVLLFLLCL
+32 TVFFILLFLLCL

-88 SINKAVEVSKSN
+88 SINKAVEVSN
-100 DNVVIHLGE
+100 PRDNVVIHLGE

-188 DNCIFRNNFAFN
+188 DKCIFRNNFAFN
-200 TGGAISSIENGDC
+200 AGGAISSIENGDC

-223 SVICNDEYENAN
+223 SVTCNDEYGNAN

-254 GNFAKGNCLNAISG
+254 GNFAKSNCLNAISG

-299 TNWQYA
+299 TNWEYA

-405 IAKSVGNVYNLKVY
+405 IAKSAGNVYNLKVY

-465 SISGFKYALS
+465 SISGFKYVLS
-475 NLTLINFKAKSIGYK
+475 NLTLINFKAKSTGYK

-525 NLKVISSSFVDSKHL
+525 NLKVISSSFVDSKHSW
-540 GFYGGVLF
+540 FYGGVLF
-548 NYDANARFYK
+548 NYDANARFYN

-625 AYDKSFMKIDN
+625 AYDKSFVKIDN

-649 NGMIWNVC
+649 NGMIWDVC

-671 INGYKSN
+671 INDYKSN

-690 FRGNIIT
+690 FRGNTIT

-722 NYNYWIDETPKNM
+722 NYNYWNNNNPKNM
-735 MDTTA
+735 IDTTA

-773 SNYKN
+773 SDYKD

-785 IKPVRFILITS
+785 VKPVRFTLITS

-819 NDRNVVVSFTDNTKL
+819 DDRNVVVSFTDNTKL

-870 KTGLAVDSGIV
+870 KTGLAVDFGIV

-890 SSNNVTGVA
+890 SSNNVTGLA

-914 ISVIYKGNNKYSNS
+914 ISVIYKGNNKYADS
-928 SNSIILRISSL
+928 SNSAILRISSI
-939 PLETL
+939 PLETV

-954 KNGTHF
+954 KNGSQF
-960 DIILKDVLGNVLVN
+960 DVVLKDVLGNVLVG
-974 KEVKITIN
+974 KIVKITIN
-982 GVTYK
+982 GVTYN
-987 KITDTNGKARL
+987 KITNDKGEARL
-998 SINLLPGVYNITTS
+998 SINLFPGVYNITVL
-1012 FEDDGNYV
+1012 FEDDDNYV

-1072 ITNSSGEARLN
+1072 ITNGSGEARLN
-1083 VRLNPSNYI
+1083 VRLNPNNYI
-1092 FTVTDGLEVVS
+1092 FAVTDGQEVVS
-1103 SPVHVL
+1103 SSVNVL
-1109 STIRTS
+1109 STIETS

-1124 TRFAAKL
+1124 TKYSVKL
-1131 YDANGKIVSNKEVAI
+1131 CDLDGNIMPNKNVAI
-1146 TVNGVTYNKLTDS
+1146 TINGVTYNKVTDS
-1159 KGVAYLNINLNPGV
+1159 NGVAYLNINLNPGTYSV
-1173 YSISTSYEG
+1173 WATYGDKTVCNTVSISPMVVS
-1182 KTVYNTIL
+1182 
-1190 ISAMPVTIVSS
+1190 MVSS
-1201 SIHIQQGTFYKVKFS
+1201 SVNIQQGTFYKVKFS
-1216 DALSNPIIG
+1216 DALSNPIVG
-1225 QKVGIFVNGVMYY
+1225 QEVGILINGIMYH
-1238 RETDDLG
+1238 RVTDELG
-1245 FASLKINLNPGHY
+1245 VASIKINLNPGSY
-1258 MITSGLLSN
+1258 MVMSGLLSN
-1267 I
+1267 AYEAKTINNVITVSGDYL

>member
-1 MIQLNLFI
+1 
-9 NKNIVNFILLLYK
+9 
-22 LMRCFMRKRL
+22 MRKKFL
-32 LIVFSVLLFLLCL
+32 TVFFILLFLLCL

-88 SINKAVEVSKSN
+88 SINKAVEVSN
-100 DNVVIHLGE
+100 PRDNVVIHLGE

-223 SVICNDEYENAN
+223 SVTCNDEYGNAN

-294 STSFR
+294 STNFR

-405 IAKSVGNVYNLKVY
+405 IAKSAGNVYNLKVY
-419 LLDGVYSGAG
+419 LLDGIYSGAG

-436 SSMNIQIAGIGSKVI
+436 SSMNIQIAAIGSKVI

-465 SISGFKYALS
+465 SISGFKYVLS
-475 NLTLINFKAKSIGYK
+475 NLTLINFKAKSTGYK

-511 KNIIGSSISNYDLA
+511 KNIAGSSISNYDLA
-525 NLKVISSSFVDSKHL
+525 NLKVINSSFVDSKHL

-548 NYDANARFYK
+548 NYDANAKFYN

-612 YVNYADNDCNFAV
+612 HINYIDNDCNFAV
-625 AYDKSFMKIDN
+625 AYDKSSVKIDN

-649 NGMIWNVC
+649 NGMIWNVY

-671 INGYKSN
+671 INDYKSN

-690 FRGNIIT
+690 FRGNTIT

-735 MDTTA
+735 IDTTA

-773 SNYKN
+773 SDYKD

-785 IKPVRFILITS
+785 VKPVRFILITS
-796 KGTNSLDSGTLI
+796 KGSNSLDSGILI

-819 NDRNVVVSFTDNTKL
+819 DDRNVVVSFTDNTKL

-870 KTGLAVDSGIV
+870 KTGLAVDFGIV

-890 SSNNVTGVA
+890 SSNNVTGLA

-914 ISVIYKGNNKYSNS
+914 ISVIYKGNNKYANS
-928 SNSIILRISSL
+928 SNSAILRISSI
-939 PLETL
+939 PLETV

-954 KNGTHF
+954 KNGSQF
-960 DIILKDVLGNVLVN
+960 DVVLKDVLGNVLVG
-974 KEVKITIN
+974 KIVKITIN
-982 GVTYK
+982 GVTYN
-987 KITDTNGKARL
+987 KITNDKGEARL
-998 SINLLPGVYNITTS
+998 SINLFPGVYNITVL
-1012 FEDDGNYV
+1012 FEDDDNYV

-1072 ITNSSGEARLN
+1072 ITNGSGEARLN
-1083 VRLNPSNYI
+1083 VRLNPNNYI
-1092 FTVTDGLEVVS
+1092 FAVTDGQEVVS
-1103 SPVHVL
+1103 SSVNVL
-1109 STIRTS
+1109 STIETS

-1124 TRFAAKL
+1124 TKYSVKL
-1131 YDANGKIVSNKEVAI
+1131 CDLDGNIMPNKNVAI
-1146 TVNGVTYNKLTDS
+1146 TINGVTYNKVTDS
-1159 KGVAYLNINLNPGV
+1159 NGVAYLNINLNPGTYSV
-1173 YSISTSYEG
+1173 WATYGDKTVCNTVSISPMVVS
-1182 KTVYNTIL
+1182 
-1190 ISAMPVTIVSS
+1190 MVSS
-1201 SIHIQQGTFYKVKFS
+1201 SVNIQQGTFYKVKFS
-1216 DALSNPIIG
+1216 DALSNPIVG
-1225 QKVGIFVNGVMYY
+1225 QEVGILINGIMYH
-1238 RETDDLG
+1238 RVTDELG
-1245 FASLKINLNPGHY
+1245 VASIKINLNPGSY
-1258 MITSGLLSN
+1258 MVMSGLLSN
-1267 I
+1267 AYEAKTINNVITVSGDYL

>member
-1 MIQLNLFI
+1 
-9 NKNIVNFILLLYK
+9 
-22 LMRCFMRKRL
+22 MRKKFL
-32 LIVFSVLLFLLCL
+32 TVFFILLFLLCL

-88 SINKAVEVSKSN
+88 SINKAVEVSN
-100 DNVVIHLGE
+100 PRDNVVIHLGE

-145 KGSSA
+145 KGSNA

-223 SVICNDEYENAN
+223 SVTCNDEYGNAN

-294 STSFR
+294 STNFR
-299 TNWQYA
+299 TNWEYA

-405 IAKSVGNVYNLKVY
+405 IAKSAGNVYNLKVY
-419 LLDGVYSGAG
+419 LLDGIYSGAG

-465 SISGFKYALS
+465 SISGFKYVLS
-475 NLTLINFKAKSIGYK
+475 NLTLINFKAKSTGYK

-511 KNIIGSSISNYDLA
+511 KNIAGSSISNYDLA
-525 NLKVISSSFVDSKHL
+525 NLKVISSSFVDSKHSW
-540 GFYGGVLF
+540 FYGGVLF
-548 NYDANARFYK
+548 NYDANAKFYN

-612 YVNYADNDCNFAV
+612 HINYIDNDCNFAV
-625 AYDKSFMKIDN
+625 AYDKSSVKIDN

-649 NGMIWNVC
+649 NGMIWNVY

-671 INGYKSN
+671 INDYKSN

-690 FRGNIIT
+690 FRGNTIT

-735 MDTTA
+735 IDTTA

-785 IKPVRFILITS
+785 VKPVRFILITS
-796 KGTNSLDSGTLI
+796 KGSNSLDSGTLI

-819 NDRNVVVSFTDNTKL
+819 DDRNVVVSFTDNTKL

-870 KTGLAVDSGIV
+870 KTGLAVDFGIV

-890 SSNNVTGVA
+890 SSNNVTGLA

-914 ISVIYKGNNKYSNS
+914 ISVIYKGNNKYADS
-928 SNSIILRISSL
+928 SNSAILRISSI
-939 PLETL
+939 PLETV

-954 KNGTHF
+954 KNGSQF
-960 DIILKDVLGNVLVN
+960 DVVLKDVLGNVLVG
-974 KEVKITIN
+974 KIVKITIN
-982 GVTYK
+982 GVTYN
-987 KITDTNGKARL
+987 KITNDKGEARL
-998 SINLLPGVYNITTS
+998 SINLFPGVYNITVL
-1012 FEDDGNYV
+1012 FEDDDNYV

-1072 ITNSSGEARLN
+1072 ITNGSGEARLN
-1083 VRLNPSNYI
+1083 VRLNPNNYI
-1092 FTVTDGLEVVS
+1092 FAVTDGQEVVS
-1103 SPVHVL
+1103 SSVNVL
-1109 STIRTS
+1109 STIETS

-1124 TRFAAKL
+1124 TKYSVKL
-1131 YDANGKIVSNKEVAI
+1131 CDLDGNIMPNKNVAI
-1146 TVNGVTYNKLTDS
+1146 TINGVTYNKVTDS
-1159 KGVAYLNINLNPGV
+1159 NGVAYLNINLNPGTYSV
-1173 YSISTSYEG
+1173 WATYGDKTVCNTVSISPMVVS
-1182 KTVYNTIL
+1182 
-1190 ISAMPVTIVSS
+1190 MVSS
-1201 SIHIQQGTFYKVKFS
+1201 SVNIQQGTFYKVKFS
-1216 DALSNPIIG
+1216 DALSNPIVG
-1225 QKVGIFVNGVMYY
+1225 QEVGILINGIMYH
-1238 RETDDLG
+1238 RVTDELG
-1245 FASLKINLNPGHY
+1245 VASIKINLNPGSY
-1258 MITSGLLSN
+1258 MVMSGLLSN
-1267 I
+1267 AYEAKTINNVITVSGDYL

>member
-1 MIQLNLFI
+1 MMKKFLTVFFI
-9 NKNIVNFILLLYK
+9 
-22 LMRCFMRKRL
+22 
-32 LIVFSVLLFLLCL
+32 LLFLLCL

-88 SINKAVEVSKSN
+88 SINKAVEVSN
-100 DNVVIHLGE
+100 PRDNVVIHLGE

-200 TGGAISSIENGDC
+200 AGGAISSIENGDC

-223 SVICNDEYENAN
+223 SVTCNDEYGNAN

-254 GNFAKGNCLNAISG
+254 GNFAKSNCLNAISG

-299 TNWQYA
+299 TNWEYA

-405 IAKSVGNVYNLKVY
+405 IAKSAGNVYNLKVY

-465 SISGFKYALS
+465 SISGFKYVLS
-475 NLTLINFKAKSIGYK
+475 NLTLINFKAKSTGYK

-548 NYDANARFYK
+548 NYDANARFYN

-625 AYDKSFMKIDN
+625 AYDKSFVKIDN

-649 NGMIWNVC
+649 NGMIWDVC

-671 INGYKSN
+671 INDYKSN

-690 FRGNIIT
+690 FRGNTIT

-722 NYNYWIDETPKNM
+722 NYNYWNNNNPKNM
-735 MDTTA
+735 IDTTA

-773 SNYKN
+773 SDYKD

-785 IKPVRFILITS
+785 VKPVRFILITS
-796 KGTNSLDSGTLI
+796 KGSNSLDSGILI

-819 NDRNVVVSFTDNTKL
+819 DDRNVVVSFTDNTKL

-870 KTGLAVDSGIV
+870 KTGLAVDFGIV

-890 SSNNVTGVA
+890 SSNNVTGLA

-914 ISVIYKGNNKYSNS
+914 ISVIYKGNNKYADS
-928 SNSIILRISSL
+928 SNSAILRISSI
-939 PLETL
+939 PLETV

-954 KNGTHF
+954 KNGSQF
-960 DIILKDVLGNVLVN
+960 DVVLKDVLGNVLVG
-974 KEVKITIN
+974 KIVKITIN
-982 GVTYK
+982 GVTYN
-987 KITDTNGKARL
+987 KITNDKGEARL
-998 SINLLPGVYNITTS
+998 SINLFPGVYNITVL
-1012 FEDDGNYV
+1012 FEDDDNYV

-1072 ITNSSGEARLN
+1072 ITNGSGEARLN
-1083 VRLNPSNYI
+1083 VRLNPNNYI
-1092 FTVTDGLEVVS
+1092 FAVTDGQEVVS
-1103 SPVHVL
+1103 SSVNVL
-1109 STIRTS
+1109 STIETS

-1124 TRFAAKL
+1124 TKYSVKL
-1131 YDANGKIVSNKEVAI
+1131 CDLDGNIMPNKNVAI
-1146 TVNGVTYNKLTDS
+1146 TINGVTYNKVTDS
-1159 KGVAYLNINLNPGV
+1159 NGVAYLNINLNPGTYSV
-1173 YSISTSYEG
+1173 WATYGDKTVCNTVSISPMVVS
-1182 KTVYNTIL
+1182 
-1190 ISAMPVTIVSS
+1190 MVSS
-1201 SIHIQQGTFYKVKFS
+1201 SVNIQQGTFYKVKFS
-1216 DALSNPIIG
+1216 DALSNPIVG
-1225 QKVGIFVNGVMYY
+1225 QEVGILINGIMYH
-1238 RETDDLG
+1238 RVTDELG
-1245 FASLKINLNPGHY
+1245 VASIKINLNPGSY
-1258 MITSGLLSN
+1258 MVMSGLLSN
-1267 I
+1267 AYEAKTINNVITVSGDYL

>member
-1 MIQLNLFI
+1 
-9 NKNIVNFILLLYK
+9 
-22 LMRCFMRKRL
+22 MRKKFL
-32 LIVFSVLLFLLCL
+32 TVFFILLFLLCL

-88 SINKAVEVSKSN
+88 SINKAVEVSN
-100 DNVVIHLGE
+100 PRDNVVIHLGE

-223 SVICNDEYENAN
+223 SVTRNDEYGNAN

-351 RINSSVNGVLESNI
+351 RINSTVNGVLESNI

-405 IAKSVGNVYNLKVY
+405 IAKSAGNVYNLKVY

-465 SISGFKYALS
+465 SISGFKYVLS
-475 NLTLINFKAKSIGYK
+475 NLTLINFKAKSTGYK

-511 KNIIGSSISNYDLA
+511 KNIAGSSISNYDLA

-548 NYDANARFYK
+548 NYDANARFYN

-625 AYDKSFMKIDN
+625 AYDKSSVKIDN

-649 NGMIWNVC
+649 NGMIWDVC

-671 INGYKSN
+671 INDYKSN

-690 FRGNIIT
+690 FRGNTIT

-735 MDTTA
+735 IDTTA

-773 SNYKN
+773 SDYKN

-785 IKPVRFILITS
+785 IKPVRFTLITS
-796 KGTNSLDSGTLI
+796 KGSNSLNSGTLI

-819 NDRNVVVSFTDNTKL
+819 DDRNVVVSFTDNTKL

-870 KTGLAVDSGIV
+870 KTGLAVDFGIV

-890 SSNNVTGVA
+890 SSNNVTGLA

-914 ISVIYKGNNKYSNS
+914 ISVIYKGNNKYADS
-928 SNSIILRISSL
+928 SNSAILRISSI
-939 PLETL
+939 PLETV

-954 KNGTHF
+954 KNGSQF
-960 DIILKDVLGNVLVN
+960 DVVLKDVLGNVLVG
-974 KEVKITIN
+974 KIVKITIN
-982 GVTYK
+982 GVTYN
-987 KITDTNGKARL
+987 KITNDKGEARL
-998 SINLLPGVYNITTS
+998 SINLFPGVYNITVL
-1012 FEDDGNYV
+1012 FEDDDNYV

-1072 ITNSSGEARLN
+1072 ITNGSGEARLN
-1083 VRLNPSNYI
+1083 VRLNPNNYI
-1092 FTVTDGLEVVS
+1092 FAVTDGQEVVS
-1103 SPVHVL
+1103 SSVNVL
-1109 STIRTS
+1109 STIETS

-1124 TRFAAKL
+1124 TKYSVKL
-1131 YDANGKIVSNKEVAI
+1131 CDLDGNIMPNKNVAI
-1146 TVNGVTYNKLTDS
+1146 TINGVTYNKVTDS
-1159 KGVAYLNINLNPGV
+1159 NGVAYLNINLNPGTYSV
-1173 YSISTSYEG
+1173 WATYGDKTVCNTVSISPMVVS
-1182 KTVYNTIL
+1182 
-1190 ISAMPVTIVSS
+1190 MVSS
-1201 SIHIQQGTFYKVKFS
+1201 SVNIQQGTFYKVKFS
-1216 DALSNPIIG
+1216 DALSNPIVG
-1225 QKVGIFVNGVMYY
+1225 QEVGILINGIMYH
-1238 RETDDLG
+1238 RVTDELG
-1245 FASLKINLNPGHY
+1245 VASIKINLNPGSY
-1258 MITSGLLSN
+1258 MVMSGLLSN
-1267 I
+1267 AYEAKTINNVITVSGDYL